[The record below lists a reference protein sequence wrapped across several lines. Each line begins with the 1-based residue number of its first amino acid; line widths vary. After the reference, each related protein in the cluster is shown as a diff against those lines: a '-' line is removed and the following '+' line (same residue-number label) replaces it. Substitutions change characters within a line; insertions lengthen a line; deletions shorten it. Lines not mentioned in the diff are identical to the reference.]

1 MKTKCMKYVI
11 LIETVFTVRG
21 EINKQKRGNELRCDF
36 SFHQP
41 RRSILI
47 SAMLSGLVTL
57 YVIPT
62 LFLIL
67 KYFSLDTM
75 KDMLNQKI
83 VLSIMTI
90 LMWILLLYVAHLNKD
105 IVNKFKPIIRIYIR
119 MFLVAHVVTLLF
131 IFTQNNMNLVNTLNW
146 IYNYNAQFIFS
157 LIVIYAIYVLVYNVL
172 GKVFL
177 STILASIL
185 LIILAIVNHFKIVFR
200 GDPLYPSDF
209 TQIGHMQSVIP
220 MVMDYFS
227 WGYILLVIVSVV
239 VCILAGMYVRKYI
252 QNVKVHAGV
261 RVLFIIGSVF
271 ILYVYGNFTN
281 TFINKWFQKSGIEF
295 VLWDQNE
302 NYASNGFVLGFISNL
317 DTTVIEKPKD
327 YSKENM
333 LQIANDIKKQ
343 YSSNI
348 GAQKQKEKPNII
360 FVMSE
365 SFWDPT
371 KLTNLSFSEDPLPN
385 LHHYIENFPGG
396 QTISPTFGGNTA
408 NVEFEVL
415 TSYSMSLL
423 KPGSIPYQQ
432 VVTNKKEIPS
442 ISRALK
448 KEGYYTS
455 AIHSF
460 GRSFF
465 KRDDVYKVLGF
476 DKFNA
481 QDTMENVEVDGDYIS
496 DLSMSKEIIAE
507 LEKQKKPTFV
517 HAVTMQNHFPFTEGR
532 FGENQI
538 EISGLE
544 NEESKA
550 ELETYTEGL
559 RRSDEA
565 LQYLIEELD
574 NLDRPT
580 LLVFFGDHLPSLG
593 TNKSLYKETGYIT
606 NEKTPS
612 ERLAMAQ
619 TPLLMYAN
627 FDMPNDNLGLVSPI
641 YFSNLVF
648 DYAGLNKVPFYQFL
662 SKLYE
667 EIPVLR
673 DELKIGKD
681 GEAIKSL
688 TEKQKEM
695 LKQYELIQY
704 DLLAGKQYSKD
715 ILFK

>member
-1 MKTKCMKYVI
+1 MKYGST
-11 LIETVFTVRG
+11 LFHLP
-21 EINKQKRGNELRCDF
+21 KRN
-36 SFHQP
+36 
-41 RRSILI
+41 ILI
-47 SAMLSGLVTL
+47 SSIISSMVTL
-57 YVIPT
+57 LVIT
-62 LFLIL
+62 MLFMIL
-67 KYFSLDTM
+67 KVFNLDMM
-75 KDMLNQKI
+75 KDHLNQKL
-83 VLSIMTI
+83 VLSVMMIFVWGITFYITHFNKKEMSI
-90 LMWILLLYVAHLNKD
+90 LRASLRVHFILFLLAHTVALFY
-105 IVNKFKPIIRIYIR
+105 IVMQVN
-119 MFLVAHVVTLLF
+119 MSF
-131 IFTQNNMNLVNTLNW
+131 IEAMNW
-146 IYNYNAQFIFS
+146 IYFYNMQFILSFV
-157 LIVIYAIYVLVYNVL
+157 VIYAIYILVYNL
-172 GKVFL
+172 IGKVFL
-177 STILASIL
+177 SMVLTSCTLVILC
-185 LIILAIVNHFKIVFR
+185 IVNYLKLIFR

-209 TQIGHMQSVIP
+209 TQITHMQSVIP

-227 WGYILLVIVSVV
+227 WSYIFVIILSIVA
-239 VCILAGMYVRKYI
+239 CIVAGIYMRRYI
-252 QNVKVHAGV
+252 QNVKIHLGIRALLVVGSIF
-261 RVLFIIGSVF
+261 VL
-271 ILYVYGNFTN
+271 YAYGNFAN
-281 TFINKWFQKSGIEF
+281 TFMNKVFQKSGVDF
-295 VLWDQNE
+295 VLWNQNE

-317 DTTVIEKPKD
+317 DTTVMEKPKN

-343 YSSNI
+343 YSGNI
-348 GAQKQKEKPNII
+348 GSQKKKEKPNII

-371 KLTNLSFSEDPLPN
+371 KVTNLSFSEDPVPN

-408 NVEFEVL
+408 NVEFEAL

-432 VVTNKKEIPS
+432 VITNKKEIPS
-442 ISRALK
+442 IPTALK

-460 GRSFF
+460 GRTFF

-481 QDTMENVEVDGDYIS
+481 EDTMENVDIDGDYIS
-496 DLSMSKEIIAE
+496 DLAMSKEIIAE
-507 LEKQKKPTFV
+507 LEKQKQPTFI

-532 FGENQI
+532 FGENLI
-538 EISGLE
+538 EISVLE
-544 NEESKA
+544 NEDSKG

-565 LQYLIEELD
+565 LQYLIEQLD
-574 NLDRPT
+574 NFDRPT

-593 TNKSLYKETGYIT
+593 TNKSFYKENGYIT
-606 NEKTPS
+606 NEKTPN

-641 YFSNLVF
+641 HFSNLIF
-648 DYAGLNKVPFYQFL
+648 DYAGLNKSLFYQFL
-662 SKLYE
+662 SEFYK

-673 DELKIGKD
+673 DELKVDKN
-681 GEAIKSL
+681 GEVINDL
-688 TEKQKEM
+688 TKKQKEM
-695 LKQYELIQY
+695 LEQYKMLQY
-704 DLLAGKQYSKD
+704 DLLVGNQYSKD

>member
-1 MKTKCMKYVI
+1 MKYGST
-11 LIETVFTVRG
+11 LFHLP
-21 EINKQKRGNELRCDF
+21 KRN
-36 SFHQP
+36 
-41 RRSILI
+41 ILI
-47 SAMLSGLVTL
+47 SSIISSMVTL
-57 YVIPT
+57 LVIT
-62 LFLIL
+62 ILFMIL
-67 KYFSLDTM
+67 KVFNLDMM
-75 KDMLNQKI
+75 KDHLNQKL
-83 VLSIMTI
+83 VLSVMMIFVWGITFYITHFNKKEMSI
-90 LMWILLLYVAHLNKD
+90 LRASLREHFILFLLAHTVALFY
-105 IVNKFKPIIRIYIR
+105 IVMQVN
-119 MFLVAHVVTLLF
+119 MSF
-131 IFTQNNMNLVNTLNW
+131 IEAMNW
-146 IYNYNAQFIFS
+146 IYFYNMQFILSFV
-157 LIVIYAIYVLVYNVL
+157 VIYAIYILVYNL
-172 GKVFL
+172 IGKVFL
-177 STILASIL
+177 SMVLTSCTLVILC
-185 LIILAIVNHFKIVFR
+185 IVNYLKLIFR

-209 TQIGHMQSVIP
+209 TQITHMQSVIP

-227 WGYILLVIVSVV
+227 WSYIFVIILSIVA
-239 VCILAGMYVRKYI
+239 CIVAGIYMRRYI
-252 QNVKVHAGV
+252 QNVKIHLGIRALLVVGSIF
-261 RVLFIIGSVF
+261 VL
-271 ILYVYGNFTN
+271 YAYGNFAN
-281 TFINKWFQKSGIEF
+281 TFMNKVFQKSGVDF
-295 VLWDQNE
+295 VLWNQNE

-317 DTTVIEKPKD
+317 DTTVMEKPKN

-343 YSSNI
+343 YSGNI
-348 GAQKQKEKPNII
+348 GSQKKKEKPNII

-371 KLTNLSFSEDPLPN
+371 KVTNLSFSEDPVPN

-408 NVEFEVL
+408 NVEFEAL

-432 VVTNKKEIPS
+432 VITNKKEIPS
-442 ISRALK
+442 IPTALK

-460 GRSFF
+460 GRTFF

-481 QDTMENVEVDGDYIS
+481 EDTMENVDIDGDYIS
-496 DLSMSKEIIAE
+496 DLAMSKEIIAE
-507 LEKQKKPTFV
+507 LEEQKQPTFI

-532 FGENQI
+532 FGENLI

-544 NEESKA
+544 NEESKG

-565 LQYLIEELD
+565 LQYLIEQLD
-574 NLDRPT
+574 NFDRPT

-593 TNKSLYKETGYIT
+593 TNKSFYKENEYIT
-606 NEKTPS
+606 NEKTS
-612 ERLAMAQ
+612 NERLAMAQ

-641 YFSNLVF
+641 HFSNLIF
-648 DYAGLNKVPFYQFL
+648 DYAGLNKSLFYQFL
-662 SKLYE
+662 SELYK

-673 DELKIGKD
+673 DELKVDKN
-681 GEAIKSL
+681 GEVINDL
-688 TEKQKEM
+688 TKKQKEM
-695 LKQYELIQY
+695 LEQYKMLQY
-704 DLLAGKQYSKD
+704 DLLVGNQYSKD

>member
-1 MKTKCMKYVI
+1 MKYGST
-11 LIETVFTVRG
+11 LFHLP
-21 EINKQKRGNELRCDF
+21 KRN
-36 SFHQP
+36 
-41 RRSILI
+41 ILI
-47 SAMLSGLVTL
+47 SSIISSMVTL
-57 YVIPT
+57 LVIT
-62 LFLIL
+62 MLFMIL
-67 KYFSLDTM
+67 KVFNLDMM
-75 KDMLNQKI
+75 KDLLNQKL
-83 VLSIMTI
+83 VLSIMMIFIWGITFYITHFNKKEMSI
-90 LMWILLLYVAHLNKD
+90 LRASLRVHFILLLLAHTVALFY
-105 IVNKFKPIIRIYIR
+105 IVMQVN
-119 MFLVAHVVTLLF
+119 MSF
-131 IFTQNNMNLVNTLNW
+131 IEAMNW
-146 IYNYNAQFIFS
+146 IYFYNMQFILSFV
-157 LIVIYAIYVLVYNVL
+157 VIYAIYILVYNL
-172 GKVFL
+172 IGKVFL
-177 STILASIL
+177 SIVLTSCTLVILC
-185 LIILAIVNHFKIVFR
+185 IVNYLKLIFR

-209 TQIGHMQSVIP
+209 TQITHMQSVIP

-227 WGYILLVIVSVV
+227 WSYIFVIIVSIVA
-239 VCILAGMYVRKYI
+239 CIVAGIYMRRYI
-252 QNVKVHAGV
+252 QNVKIHLGIRALLVVGSIF
-261 RVLFIIGSVF
+261 VL
-271 ILYVYGNFTN
+271 YAYGNFAN
-281 TFINKWFQKSGIEF
+281 TFMNKVFQKSGVDF
-295 VLWDQNE
+295 VLWNQNE

-317 DTTVIEKPKD
+317 DTTVMEKPKN

-343 YSSNI
+343 YSGNI
-348 GAQKQKEKPNII
+348 GNQKKKEKPNII

-371 KLTNLSFSEDPLPN
+371 KVTNLSFSEDPVPN

-408 NVEFEVL
+408 NVEFEAL

-432 VVTNKKEIPS
+432 VITNKKEVPS
-442 ISRALK
+442 IPTALK

-460 GRSFF
+460 GRTFF

-481 QDTMENVEVDGDYIS
+481 EDTMENVDIDGDYIS
-496 DLSMSKEIIAE
+496 DLAMSKEIIAE
-507 LEKQKKPTFV
+507 LEEQKQPTFI

-532 FGENQI
+532 FGENLI

-544 NEESKA
+544 NEESKG

-565 LQYLIEELD
+565 LQYLIEQLD

-593 TNKSLYKETGYIT
+593 TNKSFYKENGYIT

-641 YFSNLVF
+641 HFSNLIF
-648 DYAGLNKVPFYQFL
+648 DYAGLNKSLFYQFL
-662 SKLYE
+662 SELYK

-673 DELKIGKD
+673 DELKVDKN
-681 GEAIKSL
+681 GEVINDL
-688 TEKQKEM
+688 TKKQKEM
-695 LKQYELIQY
+695 LEQYKMLQY
-704 DLLAGKQYSKD
+704 DLLVGNQYSTD

>member
-1 MKTKCMKYVI
+1 MKYGST
-11 LIETVFTVRG
+11 LFHLP
-21 EINKQKRGNELRCDF
+21 KRN
-36 SFHQP
+36 
-41 RRSILI
+41 ILI
-47 SAMLSGLVTL
+47 SSIISSMVTL
-57 YVIPT
+57 LVIT
-62 LFLIL
+62 MLFMIL
-67 KYFSLDTM
+67 KVFNLDMM
-75 KDMLNQKI
+75 KDHLNQKL
-83 VLSIMTI
+83 VLSVMMIFIWGITFYITHFNKKEMSI
-90 LMWILLLYVAHLNKD
+90 LRASLRVHFILLLLAHTVALFY
-105 IVNKFKPIIRIYIR
+105 IVMQVN
-119 MFLVAHVVTLLF
+119 MSF
-131 IFTQNNMNLVNTLNW
+131 IEAMNW
-146 IYNYNAQFIFS
+146 IYFYNMQFILSFV
-157 LIVIYAIYVLVYNVL
+157 VIYAIYILVYNL
-172 GKVFL
+172 IGKVFL
-177 STILASIL
+177 SMVLTSCTLVILC
-185 LIILAIVNHFKIVFR
+185 IVNYLKLIFR

-209 TQIGHMQSVIP
+209 TQITHMQSVIP

-227 WGYILLVIVSVV
+227 WSYIFIIIVSIVA
-239 VCILAGMYVRKYI
+239 CIVAGIYMRRYI
-252 QNVKVHAGV
+252 QNVKIHLGIRALLVVGSIF
-261 RVLFIIGSVF
+261 VL
-271 ILYVYGNFTN
+271 YAYGNFAN
-281 TFINKWFQKSGIEF
+281 TFMNKVFQKSGVDF
-295 VLWDQNE
+295 VLWNQNE

-317 DTTVIEKPKD
+317 DTTVMEKPKN

-343 YSSNI
+343 YSGNI
-348 GAQKQKEKPNII
+348 GSQKKKEKPNII

-371 KLTNLSFSEDPLPN
+371 KVTNLSFSEDPVPN

-408 NVEFEVL
+408 NVEFEAL

-432 VVTNKKEIPS
+432 VITNKKEIPS
-442 ISRALK
+442 IPTALK

-460 GRSFF
+460 GRTFF

-481 QDTMENVEVDGDYIS
+481 EDTMENVDIDGDYIS
-496 DLSMSKEIIAE
+496 DLAMSKEIIAE
-507 LEKQKKPTFV
+507 LEEQKQPTFI

-532 FGENQI
+532 FGENLI

-544 NEESKA
+544 NEESKG

-565 LQYLIEELD
+565 LQYLIEQLD

-593 TNKSLYKETGYIT
+593 TNKSFYKENGYIT

-641 YFSNLVF
+641 HFSNLIF
-648 DYAGLNKVPFYQFL
+648 DYAGLNKSLFYQFL
-662 SKLYE
+662 SELYK

-673 DELKIGKD
+673 DELKVDKN
-681 GEAIKSL
+681 GEVINDL
-688 TEKQKEM
+688 TKKQKEM
-695 LKQYELIQY
+695 LEQYKMLQY
-704 DLLAGKQYSKD
+704 DLLVGNQYSKD

>member
-1 MKTKCMKYVI
+1 MKYGPTFFH
-11 LIETVFTVRG
+11 LP
-21 EINKQKRGNELRCDF
+21 KRN
-36 SFHQP
+36 
-41 RRSILI
+41 ILI
-47 SAMLSGLVTL
+47 SSIISSMVTL
-57 YVIPT
+57 LIITMLFMLLKVFNLDIMKEHLNQNLVLIIMMIFIWGITFYISHFNKKEVSILRASLRVHFT
-62 LFLIL
+62 LFLL
-67 KYFSLDTM
+67 AHTVALFY
-75 KDMLNQKI
+75 I
-83 VLSIMTI
+83 VMQ
-90 LMWILLLYVAHLNKD
+90 
-105 IVNKFKPIIRIYIR
+105 VN
-119 MFLVAHVVTLLF
+119 MSF
-131 IFTQNNMNLVNTLNW
+131 IGAMNW
-146 IYNYNAQFIFS
+146 IYFYNMQFILSFV
-157 LIVIYAIYVLVYNVL
+157 VIYAIYILVYNL
-172 GKVFL
+172 IGKVFL
-177 STILASIL
+177 SMILTSCTLVIL
-185 LIILAIVNHFKIVFR
+185 GIVNYLKLIFR

-209 TQIGHMQSVIP
+209 TQIMHMQSVIP

-227 WGYILLVIVSVV
+227 WSYIFVIILSIVA
-239 VCILAGMYVRKYI
+239 CIVAGIYMRRYI
-252 QNVKVHAGV
+252 QNVKIHLGIRALLVVGSIF
-261 RVLFIIGSVF
+261 VL
-271 ILYVYGNFTN
+271 YAYGNFAN
-281 TFINKWFQKSGIEF
+281 TFMNKVFQKSGVDF

-317 DTTVIEKPKD
+317 DTTVMEKPKN

-333 LQIANDIKKQ
+333 LQIANDIKQQ
-343 YSSNI
+343 YSGNI
-348 GAQKQKEKPNII
+348 GNQKKKEKPNII

-371 KLTNLSFSEDPLPN
+371 KVTNLSFSEDPVPN

-408 NVEFEVL
+408 NVEFEAL

-432 VVTNKKEIPS
+432 VVINKKEIPS
-442 ISRALK
+442 IPTALK

-465 KRDDVYKVLGF
+465 KRDDVYRVLGF

-481 QDTMENVEVDGDYIS
+481 ADTMENVDIAGDYIS
-496 DLSMSKEIIAE
+496 DLAMSKEIIAE
-507 LEKQKKPTFV
+507 LEKQKQPTFI

-532 FGENQI
+532 FGENLI

-544 NEESKA
+544 NEESKG

-565 LQYLIEELD
+565 LQYLIEQLD

-593 TNKSLYKETGYIT
+593 TNKSFYKENGYIT

-627 FDMPNDNLGLVSPI
+627 FDMPNDNLGVVSPI
-641 YFSNLVF
+641 YFSNLIF
-648 DYAGLNKVPFYQFL
+648 DYAGLNKSLFYQFL
-662 SKLYE
+662 SGFYK

-673 DELKIGKD
+673 DELKVDKN
-681 GEAIKSL
+681 GEVINDL
-688 TEKQKEM
+688 TKKQKEM
-695 LKQYELIQY
+695 LEQYKMLQY
-704 DLLAGKQYSKD
+704 DLLIGDQYSKD

>member
-1 MKTKCMKYVI
+1 M
-11 LIETVFTVRG
+11 
-21 EINKQKRGNELRCDF
+21 
-36 SFHQP
+36 
-41 RRSILI
+41 
-47 SAMLSGLVTL
+47 
-57 YVIPT
+57 
-62 LFLIL
+62 
-67 KYFSLDTM
+67 
-75 KDMLNQKI
+75 
-83 VLSIMTI
+83 
-90 LMWILLLYVAHLNKD
+90 
-105 IVNKFKPIIRIYIR
+105 
-119 MFLVAHVVTLLF
+119 VTLLVITMLF
-131 IFTQNNMNLVNTLNW
+131 MILKVFNLDIMKAQLNQNLVLIVMMIFIWGITFYISHFNKKEMSILRASLRVHFILFLLAHTVALFYIVMQANMSFIEAMNW
-146 IYNYNAQFIFS
+146 IYLYNMQFILSF
-157 LIVIYAIYVLVYNVL
+157 VAIYAIYILVYNL
-172 GKVFL
+172 IGKVFL
-177 STILASIL
+177 SMILTSCTLVIL
-185 LIILAIVNHFKIVFR
+185 GIVNYLKLIFR

-209 TQIGHMQSVIP
+209 TQIMHMQSVIP

-227 WGYILLVIVSVV
+227 WSYIFVIILSIVA
-239 VCILAGMYVRKYI
+239 CIVAGIYMRRYI
-252 QNVKVHAGV
+252 QNVKTHLGIRALLVVGSIF
-261 RVLFIIGSVF
+261 VL
-271 ILYVYGNFTN
+271 YAYGNFAN
-281 TFINKWFQKSGIEF
+281 TFMNKVFQKSGVDF

-317 DTTVIEKPKD
+317 DTTVMEKPKN

-343 YSSNI
+343 YSGNI
-348 GAQKQKEKPNII
+348 GSQKKKEQPNII

-371 KLTNLSFSEDPLPN
+371 KVTNLSFSEDPVPN

-408 NVEFEVL
+408 NVEFEAL

-432 VVTNKKEIPS
+432 VITNKKEIPS
-442 ISRALK
+442 IPTALK

-460 GRSFF
+460 GRTFF

-481 QDTMENVEVDGDYIS
+481 ADTMENVDIDGDYIS
-496 DLSMSKEIIAE
+496 DLAMSKEIIAE
-507 LEKQKKPTFV
+507 LEKQKQPTFI

-532 FGENQI
+532 FGENLI

-544 NEESKA
+544 NEESKG

-565 LQYLIEELD
+565 LQYLIEKLD

-593 TNKSLYKETGYIT
+593 TNKSFYKENGYIT

-627 FDMPNDNLGLVSPI
+627 FDMPNDNLGVVSPI
-641 YFSNLVF
+641 YFSNLIF
-648 DYAGLNKVPFYQFL
+648 DYAGLNKSLFYQFL
-662 SKLYE
+662 SEFYK

-673 DELKIGKD
+673 DELKVDKN
-681 GEAIKSL
+681 GEVINDL
-688 TEKQKEM
+688 TKKQKEM
-695 LKQYELIQY
+695 LEQYKMLQY
-704 DLLAGKQYSKD
+704 DLLVGNQYSKD

>member
-1 MKTKCMKYVI
+1 M
-11 LIETVFTVRG
+11 
-21 EINKQKRGNELRCDF
+21 
-36 SFHQP
+36 
-41 RRSILI
+41 
-47 SAMLSGLVTL
+47 VTL
-57 YVIPT
+57 LVIT
-62 LFLIL
+62 MLFMIL
-67 KYFSLDTM
+67 KVFNLDMM
-75 KDMLNQKI
+75 KDHLNQKF
-83 VLSIMTI
+83 VLSVMMIFIWGITFYITHFNKKEMSI
-90 LMWILLLYVAHLNKD
+90 LRASLRVHFILLLLAHTVALFY
-105 IVNKFKPIIRIYIR
+105 IVMQVN
-119 MFLVAHVVTLLF
+119 MSF
-131 IFTQNNMNLVNTLNW
+131 IEAMNW
-146 IYNYNAQFIFS
+146 IYFYNMQFILSFV
-157 LIVIYAIYVLVYNVL
+157 VIYAIYILVYNL
-172 GKVFL
+172 IGKVFL
-177 STILASIL
+177 SMVLTSCTLVILC
-185 LIILAIVNHFKIVFR
+185 IVNYLKLIFR

-209 TQIGHMQSVIP
+209 TQITHMQSVIP

-227 WGYILLVIVSVV
+227 WSYIFVIILSIVA
-239 VCILAGMYVRKYI
+239 CIVAGIYMRRYI
-252 QNVKVHAGV
+252 QNVKIHLGIRALLVVGSIF
-261 RVLFIIGSVF
+261 VL
-271 ILYVYGNFTN
+271 YAYGNFAN
-281 TFINKWFQKSGIEF
+281 TFMNKVFQKSGVDF
-295 VLWDQNE
+295 VLWNQNE

-317 DTTVIEKPKD
+317 DTTVMEKPKN

-343 YSSNI
+343 YSGNI
-348 GAQKQKEKPNII
+348 GSQKKKEKPNII

-371 KLTNLSFSEDPLPN
+371 KVTNLSFSEDPVPN

-408 NVEFEVL
+408 NVEFEAL

-432 VVTNKKEIPS
+432 VITNKKEIPS
-442 ISRALK
+442 IPTVLK

-460 GRSFF
+460 GRTFF

-481 QDTMENVEVDGDYIS
+481 EDTMENVDIDGDYIS
-496 DLSMSKEIIAE
+496 DLAMSKEIIAE
-507 LEKQKKPTFV
+507 LEEQKQPTFI

-532 FGENQI
+532 FGENLI

-544 NEESKA
+544 NEESNG

-565 LQYLIEELD
+565 LQYLIEQLD

-593 TNKSLYKETGYIT
+593 TNKSFYKENGYIT

-641 YFSNLVF
+641 HFSNLIF
-648 DYAGLNKVPFYQFL
+648 DYAGLNKSLFYQFL
-662 SKLYE
+662 SELYK

-673 DELKIGKD
+673 DELKVDKN
-681 GEAIKSL
+681 GEVINDL
-688 TEKQKEM
+688 TKKQKEM
-695 LKQYELIQY
+695 LEQYKMLQY
-704 DLLAGKQYSKD
+704 DLLVGNQYSKD

>member
-1 MKTKCMKYVI
+1 MKYGST
-11 LIETVFTVRG
+11 LFHLP
-21 EINKQKRGNELRCDF
+21 KRN
-36 SFHQP
+36 
-41 RRSILI
+41 ILI
-47 SAMLSGLVTL
+47 SSIISSMVTL
-57 YVIPT
+57 LVIT
-62 LFLIL
+62 MLFMIL
-67 KYFSLDTM
+67 KVFNLDMM
-75 KDMLNQKI
+75 KDHLNQKL
-83 VLSIMTI
+83 VLSIMMIFIWGITFYITHFNKKEMSI
-90 LMWILLLYVAHLNKD
+90 LRASLRVHFILLLLAHTVALFY
-105 IVNKFKPIIRIYIR
+105 IVMQVN
-119 MFLVAHVVTLLF
+119 MSF
-131 IFTQNNMNLVNTLNW
+131 IEAMNW
-146 IYNYNAQFIFS
+146 IYFYNMQFILSFV
-157 LIVIYAIYVLVYNVL
+157 VIYAIYILVYNL
-172 GKVFL
+172 IGKVFL
-177 STILASIL
+177 SIVLTSCTLVILC
-185 LIILAIVNHFKIVFR
+185 IVNYLKLIFR

-209 TQIGHMQSVIP
+209 TQITHMQSVIP

-227 WGYILLVIVSVV
+227 WSYIFVIIVSIVA
-239 VCILAGMYVRKYI
+239 CIVAGIYMRRYI
-252 QNVKVHAGV
+252 QNVKIHLGIRALLVVGSIF
-261 RVLFIIGSVF
+261 VL
-271 ILYVYGNFTN
+271 YAYGNFAN
-281 TFINKWFQKSGIEF
+281 TFMNKVFQKSGVDF
-295 VLWDQNE
+295 VLWNQNE

-317 DTTVIEKPKD
+317 DTTVMEKPKN

-343 YSSNI
+343 YSGNI
-348 GAQKQKEKPNII
+348 GNQKKKEKPNII

-371 KLTNLSFSEDPLPN
+371 KVTNLSFSEDPVPN

-408 NVEFEVL
+408 NVEFEAL

-432 VVTNKKEIPS
+432 VITNKKEVPS
-442 ISRALK
+442 IPTALK

-460 GRSFF
+460 GRTFF

-481 QDTMENVEVDGDYIS
+481 EDTMENVDIDGDYIS
-496 DLSMSKEIIAE
+496 DLAMSKEIIAE
-507 LEKQKKPTFV
+507 LEEQKQPTFI

-532 FGENQI
+532 FGENLI

-544 NEESKA
+544 NEESKG

-565 LQYLIEELD
+565 LQYLIEQLD

-593 TNKSLYKETGYIT
+593 TNKSFYKENGYIT

-641 YFSNLVF
+641 HFSNLIF
-648 DYAGLNKVPFYQFL
+648 DYAGLNKSLFYQFL
-662 SKLYE
+662 SELYK

-673 DELKIGKD
+673 DELKVDKN
-681 GEAIKSL
+681 GEVINDL
-688 TEKQKEM
+688 TKKQKEM
-695 LKQYELIQY
+695 LEQYKMLQY
-704 DLLAGKQYSKD
+704 DLLVGNQYSKD

>member
-1 MKTKCMKYVI
+1 MKYGSTLFDLPKRNI
-11 LIETVFTVRG
+11 LV
-21 EINKQKRGNELRCDF
+21 
-36 SFHQP
+36 S
-41 RRSILI
+41 SII
-47 SAMLSGLVTL
+47 SSMVTL
-57 YVIPT
+57 LVIT
-62 LFLIL
+62 MLFMIL
-67 KYFSLDTM
+67 KVFNLDIM
-75 KDMLNQKI
+75 K
-83 VLSIMTI
+83 
-90 LMWILLLYVAHLNKD
+90 AHLN
-105 IVNKFKPIIRIYIR
+105 
-119 MFLVAHVVTLLF
+119 
-131 IFTQNNMNLVNTLNW
+131 QNLVLIVMMIFIWGITFYISHFNKKEMSILRESLRVHFILFLLAHTVALFYIFMQVNMSFIEAMNW
-146 IYNYNAQFIFS
+146 IYFYNMQFILS
-157 LIVIYAIYVLVYNVL
+157 VVAIYAIYILVYNL
-172 GKVFL
+172 IGKVFL
-177 STILASIL
+177 SMILTSCTLVIL
-185 LIILAIVNHFKIVFR
+185 GIVNYLKLIFR

-209 TQIGHMQSVIP
+209 TQIMHMQSVIP

-227 WGYILLVIVSVV
+227 WSYIFVIILSIVA
-239 VCILAGMYVRKYI
+239 CIVAGIYMRRYI
-252 QNVKVHAGV
+252 QNVKIHLGIRALLVVGSIF
-261 RVLFIIGSVF
+261 VL
-271 ILYVYGNFTN
+271 YAYGNFAN
-281 TFINKWFQKSGIEF
+281 TFMNKVFQKSGVDF

-317 DTTVIEKPKD
+317 DTTVMEKPNN

-333 LQIANDIKKQ
+333 LQIANDIKQQ
-343 YSSNI
+343 YSGNI
-348 GAQKQKEKPNII
+348 GNQKKKEKPNII

-371 KLTNLSFSEDPLPN
+371 KVTNLSFSEDPVPN

-408 NVEFEVL
+408 NVEFEAL

-432 VVTNKKEIPS
+432 VITNKKEIPS
-442 ISRALK
+442 IPTALK

-465 KRDDVYKVLGF
+465 KRDDVYRVLGF

-481 QDTMENVEVDGDYIS
+481 EDTMENVDIDGDYIS
-496 DLSMSKEIIAE
+496 DLAMSKEIIAE
-507 LEKQKKPTFV
+507 LEKQKQPTFI

-532 FGENQI
+532 FGENLI

-544 NEESKA
+544 NEESKG

-565 LQYLIEELD
+565 LQYLIEQLD

-593 TNKSLYKETGYIT
+593 TNKSFYKENGYIT
-606 NEKTPS
+606 NEKTPN

-627 FDMPNDNLGLVSPI
+627 FDMPNDNLGVVSPI
-641 YFSNLVF
+641 YFSNLIF
-648 DYAGLNKVPFYQFL
+648 DYAGLNKSLFYQFL
-662 SKLYE
+662 SEFYK

-673 DELKIGKD
+673 DELKVDKN
-681 GEAIKSL
+681 GEVINDL
-688 TEKQKEM
+688 TKKQKEM
-695 LKQYELIQY
+695 LEQYKMLQY
-704 DLLAGKQYSKD
+704 DLLVGNQYSKD

>member
-1 MKTKCMKYVI
+1 MKYGST
-11 LIETVFTVRG
+11 LFHLP
-21 EINKQKRGNELRCDF
+21 KRN
-36 SFHQP
+36 
-41 RRSILI
+41 ILI
-47 SAMLSGLVTL
+47 SSIISSMVTL
-57 YVIPT
+57 LVIT
-62 LFLIL
+62 MLFMIL
-67 KYFSLDTM
+67 KVFNLDMM
-75 KDMLNQKI
+75 KDHLNQKL
-83 VLSIMTI
+83 VLSVMMIFIWGITFYITQFNKKEMSI
-90 LMWILLLYVAHLNKD
+90 LRASLRVHFILFLLAHTVALFY
-105 IVNKFKPIIRIYIR
+105 IVMQVN
-119 MFLVAHVVTLLF
+119 MSF
-131 IFTQNNMNLVNTLNW
+131 IEAMNW
-146 IYNYNAQFIFS
+146 IYFYNMQFILSFV
-157 LIVIYAIYVLVYNVL
+157 VIYAIYILVYNL
-172 GKVFL
+172 IGKVFL
-177 STILASIL
+177 SIVLTSCTLVILC
-185 LIILAIVNHFKIVFR
+185 IVNYLKLIFR

-209 TQIGHMQSVIP
+209 TQITHMQSVIP

-227 WGYILLVIVSVV
+227 WSYIFVIILSIVA
-239 VCILAGMYVRKYI
+239 CIVAGIYMRRYI
-252 QNVKVHAGV
+252 QNVKIHLGIRALLVVGSIF
-261 RVLFIIGSVF
+261 VL
-271 ILYVYGNFTN
+271 YAYGNFAN
-281 TFINKWFQKSGIEF
+281 TFMNKVFQKSGVDF
-295 VLWDQNE
+295 VLWNQNE

-317 DTTVIEKPKD
+317 DTTVMEKPKN

-333 LQIANDIKKQ
+333 LQIANDINKQ
-343 YSSNI
+343 YSGNI
-348 GAQKQKEKPNII
+348 GSQKKKEKPNII

-371 KLTNLSFSEDPLPN
+371 KVTNLSFSEDPVPN

-408 NVEFEVL
+408 NVEFEAL

-432 VVTNKKEIPS
+432 VITNKKEIPS
-442 ISRALK
+442 IPTALK

-460 GRSFF
+460 GRTFF

-481 QDTMENVEVDGDYIS
+481 EDTMENVDIDGDYIS
-496 DLSMSKEIIAE
+496 DLAMSKEIIAE
-507 LEKQKKPTFV
+507 LEKQKQPTFI

-532 FGENQI
+532 FGENLI

-544 NEESKA
+544 NEESKG

-565 LQYLIEELD
+565 LQYLIEQLD
-574 NLDRPT
+574 NFDRPT

-593 TNKSLYKETGYIT
+593 TNKSFYKENGYIT
-606 NEKTPS
+606 NEKTPN

-641 YFSNLVF
+641 HFSNLIF
-648 DYAGLNKVPFYQFL
+648 DYAGLNKSLFYQFL
-662 SKLYE
+662 SELYK

-673 DELKIGKD
+673 DELKVDKN
-681 GEAIKSL
+681 GEVINDL
-688 TEKQKEM
+688 TKKQKEM
-695 LKQYELIQY
+695 LEQYKMLQY
-704 DLLAGKQYSKD
+704 DLLVGNQYSKD

>member
-1 MKTKCMKYVI
+1 MKYGST
-11 LIETVFTVRG
+11 LFDLP
-21 EINKQKRGNELRCDF
+21 KRN
-36 SFHQP
+36 
-41 RRSILI
+41 ILI
-47 SAMLSGLVTL
+47 SSIISSMVTL
-57 YVIPT
+57 LVIT
-62 LFLIL
+62 MLFMIL
-67 KYFSLDTM
+67 KVFNLDIM
-75 KDMLNQKI
+75 K
-83 VLSIMTI
+83 
-90 LMWILLLYVAHLNKD
+90 AHLN
-105 IVNKFKPIIRIYIR
+105 
-119 MFLVAHVVTLLF
+119 
-131 IFTQNNMNLVNTLNW
+131 QNLVLIVMMIFIWGITFYISHFNKKEMSILRESLRVHFILFLLAHTVALFYIFMQVNMSFIEAMNW
-146 IYNYNAQFIFS
+146 IYFYNMQFILS
-157 LIVIYAIYVLVYNVL
+157 VVAIYAIYILVYNL
-172 GKVFL
+172 IGKVFL
-177 STILASIL
+177 SMILTSCTLVIL
-185 LIILAIVNHFKIVFR
+185 GIVNYLKLIFR

-209 TQIGHMQSVIP
+209 TQIMHMQSVIP

-227 WGYILLVIVSVV
+227 WSYIFVIILSIVA
-239 VCILAGMYVRKYI
+239 CIVAGIYMRRYI
-252 QNVKVHAGV
+252 QNVKIHLGIRALL
-261 RVLFIIGSVF
+261 VLGSIFV
-271 ILYVYGNFTN
+271 LYAYGNFAN
-281 TFINKWFQKSGIEF
+281 TFMNKVFQKSGVDF

-317 DTTVIEKPKD
+317 DTTVMEKPNN

-333 LQIANDIKKQ
+333 LQIANDIKQQ
-343 YSSNI
+343 YSGNI
-348 GAQKQKEKPNII
+348 GNQKKKEKPNII

-371 KLTNLSFSEDPLPN
+371 KVTNLSFSEDPVPN

-408 NVEFEVL
+408 NVEFEAL

-432 VVTNKKEIPS
+432 VVINKKEIPS
-442 ISRALK
+442 IPTALK

-465 KRDDVYKVLGF
+465 KRDDVYRVLGF

-481 QDTMENVEVDGDYIS
+481 EDTMENVDIDGDYIS
-496 DLSMSKEIIAE
+496 DLAMSKEIIAE
-507 LEKQKKPTFV
+507 LEKQKQPTFI

-532 FGENQI
+532 FGENLI

-544 NEESKA
+544 NEESKG

-565 LQYLIEELD
+565 LQYLIEQLD

-593 TNKSLYKETGYIT
+593 TNKSFYKENGYIT
-606 NEKTPS
+606 NEKTPN

-627 FDMPNDNLGLVSPI
+627 FDMPNDNLGVVSPI
-641 YFSNLVF
+641 YFSNLIF
-648 DYAGLNKVPFYQFL
+648 DYAGLNKSLFYQFL
-662 SKLYE
+662 SEFYK

-673 DELKIGKD
+673 DELKVDKN
-681 GEAIKSL
+681 GEVINDL
-688 TEKQKEM
+688 TKKQKEM
-695 LKQYELIQY
+695 LEQYKMLQY
-704 DLLAGKQYSKD
+704 DLLVGNQYSKD

>member
-1 MKTKCMKYVI
+1 MKYGST
-11 LIETVFTVRG
+11 LYH
-21 EINKQKRGNELRCDF
+21 L
-36 SFHQP
+36 P
-41 RRSILI
+41 RRNILI
-47 SAMLSGLVTL
+47 STMLSGMVTLLVTT
-57 YVIPT
+57 V
-62 LFLIL
+62 LFMILKFFNLDMIKDIFNHKLIL
-67 KYFSLDTM
+67 RSM
-75 KDMLNQKI
+75 M
-83 VLSIMTI
+83 I
-90 LMWILLLYVAHLNKD
+90 LIWGALLYFVYSNKKETF
-105 IVNKFKPIIRIYIR
+105 ILKSSLRVYLILFFI
-119 MFLVAHVVTLLF
+119 AHVVTLFYIVL
-131 IFTQNNMNLVNTLNW
+131 QVNMNFVEAINW
-146 IYNYNAQFIFS
+146 IYYYNMQFIFS
-157 LIVIYAIYVLVYNVL
+157 LLVIYAIYVFVYSVL
-172 GKVFL
+172 GKFFL
-177 STILASIL
+177 SVILTSCTLVIL
-185 LIILAIVNHFKIVFR
+185 GIVNHLKLIFR

-239 VCILAGMYVRKYI
+239 ACILVGMYVRKYI

-271 ILYVYGNFTN
+271 VLYAYGNFTN
-281 TFINKWFQKSGIEF
+281 TFMNKWFQKSGIEF
-295 VLWDQNE
+295 VLWNQNE

-333 LQIANDIKKQ
+333 LQIAKDIKKQ
-343 YSSNI
+343 YGSNI

-385 LHHYIENFPGG
+385 LHHYIESFPGG

-408 NVEFEVL
+408 NVEFEAL

-432 VVTNKKEIPS
+432 VVTNKVEIPS
-442 ISRALK
+442 ITRTLK

-481 QDTMENVEVDGDYIS
+481 QDTMENVEIDGDYIS

-565 LQYLIEELD
+565 LQYLIEQLD

-627 FDMPNDNLGLVSPI
+627 FDIPNDNLGLVSPI
-641 YFSNLVF
+641 YFSNLVL
-648 DYAGLNKVPFYQFL
+648 DYAGLNKVPFYEFL

-688 TEKQKEM
+688 TAKQKEM

-704 DLLAGKQYSKD
+704 DLLIGKQYSKD

>member
-1 MKTKCMKYVI
+1 M
-11 LIETVFTVRG
+11 
-21 EINKQKRGNELRCDF
+21 
-36 SFHQP
+36 
-41 RRSILI
+41 
-47 SAMLSGLVTL
+47 VTL
-57 YVIPT
+57 LVIT
-62 LFLIL
+62 MLFMIL
-67 KYFSLDTM
+67 KVFNLDIM
-75 KDMLNQKI
+75 K
-83 VLSIMTI
+83 
-90 LMWILLLYVAHLNKD
+90 AHLN
-105 IVNKFKPIIRIYIR
+105 
-119 MFLVAHVVTLLF
+119 
-131 IFTQNNMNLVNTLNW
+131 QNLVLIVMMIFIWGITFYISHFNKKEMSILRASLRVHFILFLLAHTVALFYIFMQVNMSFIEAMNW
-146 IYNYNAQFIFS
+146 IYFYNMQFILS
-157 LIVIYAIYVLVYNVL
+157 VVAIYAIYILVYNL
-172 GKVFL
+172 IGKVFL
-177 STILASIL
+177 SMILTSCTLVIL
-185 LIILAIVNHFKIVFR
+185 GIVNYLKLIFR

-209 TQIGHMQSVIP
+209 TQIMHMQSVIP

-227 WGYILLVIVSVV
+227 WSYIFVIILSIVA
-239 VCILAGMYVRKYI
+239 CIVAGIYMRRYI
-252 QNVKVHAGV
+252 QNVKIHLGIRALLVVGSIF
-261 RVLFIIGSVF
+261 VL
-271 ILYVYGNFTN
+271 YAYGNFAN
-281 TFINKWFQKSGIEF
+281 TFMDKVFQKSGVDF

-317 DTTVIEKPKD
+317 DTTVMEKPNN

-343 YSSNI
+343 YSGNI
-348 GAQKQKEKPNII
+348 ESQKKKEKPNII

-371 KLTNLSFSEDPLPN
+371 KVTNLSFSEDPVPN

-408 NVEFEVL
+408 NVEFEAL

-432 VVTNKKEIPS
+432 VITNKKEIPS
-442 ISRALK
+442 IPTALK

-465 KRDDVYKVLGF
+465 KRDDVYRVLGF

-481 QDTMENVEVDGDYIS
+481 EDTMENVDIDGDYIS
-496 DLSMSKEIIAE
+496 DLAMSKEIIAE
-507 LEKQKKPTFV
+507 LEKQKQPTFI

-532 FGENQI
+532 FGENLI
-538 EISGLE
+538 EISGLD
-544 NEESKA
+544 NEESKG

-565 LQYLIEELD
+565 LQYLIEQLD

-593 TNKSLYKETGYIT
+593 TNKSFYKENGYIT
-606 NEKTPS
+606 NEKTPN

-641 YFSNLVF
+641 YFSNLIF
-648 DYAGLNKVPFYQFL
+648 DYAGLNKSLFYQFL
-662 SKLYE
+662 SGFYK

-673 DELKIGKD
+673 DELKVDKN
-681 GEAIKSL
+681 GEVINDL
-688 TEKQKEM
+688 TKKQKEM
-695 LKQYELIQY
+695 LEQYKMLQY
-704 DLLAGKQYSKD
+704 DLLVGNQYSKD

>member
-1 MKTKCMKYVI
+1 MKYGST
-11 LIETVFTVRG
+11 LFDLP
-21 EINKQKRGNELRCDF
+21 KRN
-36 SFHQP
+36 
-41 RRSILI
+41 ILI
-47 SAMLSGLVTL
+47 SSIISSMVTL
-57 YVIPT
+57 LVIT
-62 LFLIL
+62 MLFMIL
-67 KYFSLDTM
+67 KVFNLDIM
-75 KDMLNQKI
+75 K
-83 VLSIMTI
+83 
-90 LMWILLLYVAHLNKD
+90 AHLN
-105 IVNKFKPIIRIYIR
+105 
-119 MFLVAHVVTLLF
+119 
-131 IFTQNNMNLVNTLNW
+131 QNLVLIVMMIFIWGITFYISHFNKKEMSILRASLRVHFILFLLAHTVALFYIVMQVNMSFIEAMNW
-146 IYNYNAQFIFS
+146 IYFYNMQFILS
-157 LIVIYAIYVLVYNVL
+157 VVAIYAIYILVYNL
-172 GKVFL
+172 IGKVFL
-177 STILASIL
+177 SMILTSCTLVIL
-185 LIILAIVNHFKIVFR
+185 GIVNYLKLIFR

-209 TQIGHMQSVIP
+209 TQIMHMQSVIP

-227 WGYILLVIVSVV
+227 WSYIFVIILSIVA
-239 VCILAGMYVRKYI
+239 CIVAGIYMRRYI
-252 QNVKVHAGV
+252 QNVKIHLGIRALLVVGSIF
-261 RVLFIIGSVF
+261 VL
-271 ILYVYGNFTN
+271 YAYGNFAN
-281 TFINKWFQKSGIEF
+281 TFMNKVFQKSGVDF

-317 DTTVIEKPKD
+317 DTTVMEKPNN

-333 LQIANDIKKQ
+333 LQIANDIKQQ
-343 YSSNI
+343 YSGNI
-348 GAQKQKEKPNII
+348 GNQKKKEKPNII

-371 KLTNLSFSEDPLPN
+371 KVTNLSFSEDPVPH

-408 NVEFEVL
+408 NVEFEAL

-432 VVTNKKEIPS
+432 VVINKKEIPS
-442 ISRALK
+442 IPTALK

-465 KRDDVYKVLGF
+465 KRDDVYRVLGF

-481 QDTMENVEVDGDYIS
+481 EDTMENVDIDGDYIS
-496 DLSMSKEIIAE
+496 DLAMSKEIIAE
-507 LEKQKKPTFV
+507 LEKQKQPTFI

-532 FGENQI
+532 FGENLI

-544 NEESKA
+544 NEESKG

-565 LQYLIEELD
+565 LQYLIEQLD

-593 TNKSLYKETGYIT
+593 TNKSFYKENGYIT
-606 NEKTPS
+606 NEKTPN

-627 FDMPNDNLGLVSPI
+627 FDMPNDNLGVVSPI
-641 YFSNLVF
+641 YFSNLIF
-648 DYAGLNKVPFYQFL
+648 DYAGLNKSLFYQFL
-662 SKLYE
+662 SEFYK

-673 DELKIGKD
+673 DELKVDKN
-681 GEAIKSL
+681 GEVINDL
-688 TEKQKEM
+688 TKKQKEM
-695 LKQYELIQY
+695 LEQYKMLQY
-704 DLLAGKQYSKD
+704 DLLVGNQYSKD

>member
-1 MKTKCMKYVI
+1 MRDNY
-11 LIETVFTVRG
+11 
-21 EINKQKRGNELRCDF
+21 

-47 SAMLSGLVTL
+47 SALLSGLVTL
-57 YVIPT
+57 YVVPT

-67 KYFSLDTM
+67 KYFSLDAM

-83 VLSIMTI
+83 VLSIMII
-90 LMWILLLYVAHLNKD
+90 LMWGVLLYVAYLNKG

-119 MFLVAHVVTLLF
+119 TFLVAHAVTLLF
-131 IFTQNNMNLVNTLNW
+131 IFMQNNMDLVNTMNW
-146 IYNYNAQFIFS
+146 IYSYNAQFIFS
-157 LIVIYAIYVLVYNVL
+157 LIVIYAVYVLVYNVL

-177 STILASIL
+177 STILTSSV

-200 GDPLYPSDF
+200 GEPLYPSDF

-220 MVMDYFS
+220 MVMEYFS
-227 WGYILLVIVSVV
+227 WSYIFVVIVSIVA
-239 VCILAGMYVRKYI
+239 CIIAGIYIRKYI
-252 QNVKVHAGV
+252 QSVKIHPGV
-261 RVLFIIGSVF
+261 RAFLVVGSVF
-271 ILYVYGNFTN
+271 VLYAYGNFTN
-281 TFINKWFQKSGIEF
+281 TFMNKWFQKSGIEF
-295 VLWDQNE
+295 VLWNQNE
-302 NYASNGFVLGFISNL
+302 NYALNGFVLGFISNL

-343 YSSNI
+343 YGSNI
-348 GAQKQKEKPNII
+348 GAQKQEEKPNII

-408 NVEFEVL
+408 NVEFEAL

-432 VVTNKKEIPS
+432 VVTNKIEIPS
-442 ISRALK
+442 IPRTLK

-476 DKFNA
+476 DNFNA

-496 DLSMSKEIIAE
+496 DLSISKEIIAE

-538 EISGLE
+538 GISGLE
-544 NEESKA
+544 NEESRA

-565 LQYLIEELD
+565 LQYLIEQLD
-574 NLDRPT
+574 SLDRPT

-627 FDMPNDNLGLVSPI
+627 FDIPNDNLGLVSPI
-641 YFSNLVF
+641 YFSNLVL

-667 EIPVLR
+667 EVPVLR
-673 DELKIGKD
+673 DELMTGKD
-681 GEAIKSL
+681 GEVIKNL
-688 TEKQKEM
+688 TAKQKEM
-695 LKQYELIQY
+695 LKQYEFIQY

>member
-1 MKTKCMKYVI
+1 MKYGSK
-11 LIETVFTVRG
+11 LFHLP
-21 EINKQKRGNELRCDF
+21 KRN
-36 SFHQP
+36 
-41 RRSILI
+41 ILI
-47 SAMLSGLVTL
+47 SSIISSMVTL
-57 YVIPT
+57 LVIT
-62 LFLIL
+62 MLFMIL
-67 KYFSLDTM
+67 KVFNLDMM
-75 KDMLNQKI
+75 KDYLNQKL
-83 VLSIMTI
+83 VLSVMMIFIWGITFYITHFNKKEMSI
-90 LMWILLLYVAHLNKD
+90 LRASLRVHFILLLLAHTVALFY
-105 IVNKFKPIIRIYIR
+105 IVMQVN
-119 MFLVAHVVTLLF
+119 MSF
-131 IFTQNNMNLVNTLNW
+131 IEAMNW
-146 IYNYNAQFIFS
+146 IYFYNMQFILSFV
-157 LIVIYAIYVLVYNVL
+157 VIYAIYILVYNL
-172 GKVFL
+172 IGKVFL
-177 STILASIL
+177 SMVLTSCTLVILC
-185 LIILAIVNHFKIVFR
+185 IVNYLKLIFR

-209 TQIGHMQSVIP
+209 TQITHMQSVIP

-227 WGYILLVIVSVV
+227 WSYIFVIIVSIVA
-239 VCILAGMYVRKYI
+239 CIVAGIYMRRYI
-252 QNVKVHAGV
+252 QNVKIHLGIRALLVVGSIF
-261 RVLFIIGSVF
+261 VL
-271 ILYVYGNFTN
+271 YAYGNFAN
-281 TFINKWFQKSGIEF
+281 TFMNKVFQKSGVDF
-295 VLWDQNE
+295 VLWNQNE

-317 DTTVIEKPKD
+317 DTTVMEKPKN

-343 YSSNI
+343 YSGNI
-348 GAQKQKEKPNII
+348 GNQKKKEKPNII

-371 KLTNLSFSEDPLPN
+371 KVTNLSFSEDPVPN

-408 NVEFEVL
+408 NVEFEAL

-432 VVTNKKEIPS
+432 VITNKKEIPS
-442 ISRALK
+442 IPTALK

-460 GRSFF
+460 GRTFF

-481 QDTMENVEVDGDYIS
+481 EDTMKNVDIDGDYIS
-496 DLSMSKEIIAE
+496 DLAMSKEIIAE
-507 LEKQKKPTFV
+507 LEEQKQPTFI

-532 FGENQI
+532 FGENLI

-544 NEESKA
+544 NEESKG

-565 LQYLIEELD
+565 LQYLIEQLD

-593 TNKSLYKETGYIT
+593 TNKSFYKENGYIT

-641 YFSNLVF
+641 HFSNLIF
-648 DYAGLNKVPFYQFL
+648 DYAGLNKSLFYQFL
-662 SKLYE
+662 SELYK

-673 DELKIGKD
+673 DELKVDKN
-681 GEAIKSL
+681 GEVINDL
-688 TEKQKEM
+688 TKKQKEM
-695 LKQYELIQY
+695 LEQYKMLQY
-704 DLLAGKQYSKD
+704 DLLVGNQYSTD

>member
-1 MKTKCMKYVI
+1 MKYGST
-11 LIETVFTVRG
+11 LFHLP
-21 EINKQKRGNELRCDF
+21 KRN
-36 SFHQP
+36 
-41 RRSILI
+41 ILI
-47 SAMLSGLVTL
+47 SSIISSMVTL
-57 YVIPT
+57 LVIT
-62 LFLIL
+62 MLFMIL
-67 KYFSLDTM
+67 KVFNLDMM
-75 KDMLNQKI
+75 KDHLNQKL
-83 VLSIMTI
+83 VLSVMMIFIWGITFYITHFNKKEMSI
-90 LMWILLLYVAHLNKD
+90 LRASLRVHFILLLLAHTVALFY
-105 IVNKFKPIIRIYIR
+105 IVMQVNMI
-119 MFLVAHVVTLLF
+119 F
-131 IFTQNNMNLVNTLNW
+131 IEAMNW
-146 IYNYNAQFIFS
+146 IYFYNMQFILSFV
-157 LIVIYAIYVLVYNVL
+157 VIYAIYILVYNL
-172 GKVFL
+172 IGKVFL
-177 STILASIL
+177 SMVLTSCTLVILG
-185 LIILAIVNHFKIVFR
+185 IVNYLKLIFR

-209 TQIGHMQSVIP
+209 TQITHMQSVIP

-227 WGYILLVIVSVV
+227 WSYIFVIILSIVA
-239 VCILAGMYVRKYI
+239 CIVAGIYMRRYI
-252 QNVKVHAGV
+252 QNVKIHLGIRTLLVVGSIF
-261 RVLFIIGSVF
+261 VL
-271 ILYVYGNFTN
+271 YAYGNFAN
-281 TFINKWFQKSGIEF
+281 TFMNKVFQKSGVDF
-295 VLWDQNE
+295 VLWNQNE
-302 NYASNGFVLGFISNL
+302 NYASNGFLLGFISNL
-317 DTTVIEKPKD
+317 DTTVMEKPKN

-343 YSSNI
+343 YSGNI
-348 GAQKQKEKPNII
+348 GNEKKKEKPNII

-371 KLTNLSFSEDPLPN
+371 KVTNLSFSEDPVPN

-408 NVEFEVL
+408 NVEFEAL

-432 VVTNKKEIPS
+432 VITNKKEIPS
-442 ISRALK
+442 IPTALK

-460 GRSFF
+460 GRTFF

-481 QDTMENVEVDGDYIS
+481 DDTMKNVDIDGDYIS
-496 DLSMSKEIIAE
+496 DLAMSKEIIAE
-507 LEKQKKPTFV
+507 LEEQKQPTFI

-532 FGENQI
+532 FGENLI

-544 NEESKA
+544 NEESKG

-565 LQYLIEELD
+565 LQYLIEQLD

-593 TNKSLYKETGYIT
+593 TNKSFYKENGYIT

-641 YFSNLVF
+641 HFSNLIF
-648 DYAGLNKVPFYQFL
+648 DYAGLNKSLFYQFL
-662 SKLYE
+662 SELYK

-673 DELKIGKD
+673 DELKVDKN
-681 GEAIKSL
+681 GEVINDL
-688 TEKQKEM
+688 TKKQNEM
-695 LKQYELIQY
+695 LEQYKMLQY
-704 DLLAGKQYSKD
+704 DLLVGNQYSKD

>member
-1 MKTKCMKYVI
+1 YGST
-11 LIETVFTVRG
+11 LFHLP
-21 EINKQKRGNELRCDF
+21 KRN
-36 SFHQP
+36 
-41 RRSILI
+41 ILI
-47 SAMLSGLVTL
+47 SSIISSMVTL
-57 YVIPT
+57 LVIT
-62 LFLIL
+62 MLFMIL
-67 KYFSLDTM
+67 KVFNLDMM
-75 KDMLNQKI
+75 KDHLNQKF
-83 VLSIMTI
+83 VLSVMMIFIWGITFYITHFNKKEMSI
-90 LMWILLLYVAHLNKD
+90 LRASLRVHFILFLLAHTVALFY
-105 IVNKFKPIIRIYIR
+105 IVMQVN
-119 MFLVAHVVTLLF
+119 MSF
-131 IFTQNNMNLVNTLNW
+131 IEAMNW
-146 IYNYNAQFIFS
+146 IYFYNMQFILSFV
-157 LIVIYAIYVLVYNVL
+157 VIYAIYILVYNL
-172 GKVFL
+172 IGKVFL
-177 STILASIL
+177 SMVLTSCTLVILC
-185 LIILAIVNHFKIVFR
+185 IVNYLKLIFR

-209 TQIGHMQSVIP
+209 TQITHMQSVIP

-227 WGYILLVIVSVV
+227 WSYIFIIIVSIVA
-239 VCILAGMYVRKYI
+239 CIVAGIYMRRYI
-252 QNVKVHAGV
+252 QNVKIHLGIRALLVVGSIF
-261 RVLFIIGSVF
+261 VL
-271 ILYVYGNFTN
+271 YAYGNFAN
-281 TFINKWFQKSGIEF
+281 TFMNKVFQKSGVDF
-295 VLWDQNE
+295 VLWNQNE

-317 DTTVIEKPKD
+317 DTTVMEKPKN

-343 YSSNI
+343 YSGNI
-348 GAQKQKEKPNII
+348 GNQKKKEKPNII

-371 KLTNLSFSEDPLPN
+371 KVTNLSFSEDPVPN

-408 NVEFEVL
+408 NVEFEAL

-432 VVTNKKEIPS
+432 VITNKKEIPS
-442 ISRALK
+442 IPTALK

-455 AIHSF
+455 AVHSF
-460 GRSFF
+460 GRTFF

-481 QDTMENVEVDGDYIS
+481 DDTMENVDIDGDYIS
-496 DLSMSKEIIAE
+496 DLAMSKEIIAE
-507 LEKQKKPTFV
+507 LEKQKQPTFI
-517 HAVTMQNHFPFTEGR
+517 HAVTMQNHFPFTEDR
-532 FGENQI
+532 FGENLI

-544 NEESKA
+544 NEESKG

-565 LQYLIEELD
+565 LQYLIEQLD

-593 TNKSLYKETGYIT
+593 TNKSFYKENGYIT

-641 YFSNLVF
+641 HFSNLIF
-648 DYAGLNKVPFYQFL
+648 DYAGLNKSLFYQFL
-662 SKLYE
+662 SELYK

-673 DELKIGKD
+673 DELKVDKN
-681 GEAIKSL
+681 GEVINDL
-688 TEKQKEM
+688 TKKQKEM
-695 LKQYELIQY
+695 LEQYKMLQY
-704 DLLAGKQYSKD
+704 DLLVGNQYSTD

>member
-1 MKTKCMKYVI
+1 M
-11 LIETVFTVRG
+11 
-21 EINKQKRGNELRCDF
+21 
-36 SFHQP
+36 
-41 RRSILI
+41 
-47 SAMLSGLVTL
+47 VTL
-57 YVIPT
+57 LVIT
-62 LFLIL
+62 MLFMLL
-67 KYFSLDTM
+67 KVFNLDIM
-75 KDMLNQKI
+75 K
-83 VLSIMTI
+83 
-90 LMWILLLYVAHLNKD
+90 AHLN
-105 IVNKFKPIIRIYIR
+105 
-119 MFLVAHVVTLLF
+119 
-131 IFTQNNMNLVNTLNW
+131 QNLVLIVMMIFIWGITFYISHFNKKEMSILRASLRVHFVLFLLAHTVALFYIVMQVNMSFIEAMNW
-146 IYNYNAQFIFS
+146 IYLYNMQFILSFV
-157 LIVIYAIYVLVYNVL
+157 VIYAIYILVYNL
-172 GKVFL
+172 IGKVFL
-177 STILASIL
+177 SMILTSCTLVIL
-185 LIILAIVNHFKIVFR
+185 GIVNYLKLIFR

-209 TQIGHMQSVIP
+209 TQIMHMQSVIP

-227 WGYILLVIVSVV
+227 WSYIFVIILSIMA
-239 VCILAGMYVRKYI
+239 CIVAGIYMRRYI
-252 QNVKVHAGV
+252 QNVKTHLGIRALLVVGSIF
-261 RVLFIIGSVF
+261 VL
-271 ILYVYGNFTN
+271 YAYGNFAN
-281 TFINKWFQKSGIEF
+281 TFMNKVFQKSGVDF

-317 DTTVIEKPKD
+317 DTTVMEKPKN

-343 YSSNI
+343 YSGNI
-348 GAQKQKEKPNII
+348 GSPKKKEKPNII

-371 KLTNLSFSEDPLPN
+371 KATNLSFSEDPVPN

-408 NVEFEVL
+408 NVEFEAL

-432 VVTNKKEIPS
+432 VITNKKEIPS
-442 ISRALK
+442 IPTALK

-460 GRSFF
+460 GRTFF

-481 QDTMENVEVDGDYIS
+481 ADTMENVDVDGDYIS
-496 DLSMSKEIIAE
+496 DLAMSKEIIAE
-507 LEKQKKPTFV
+507 LEKQKQPTFIHV
-517 HAVTMQNHFPFTEGR
+517 VTMQNYFPFTEGR
-532 FGENQI
+532 FGENLI

-544 NEESKA
+544 NEESKG

-565 LQYLIEELD
+565 LQYLIEQLD

-593 TNKSLYKETGYIT
+593 TNKSFYKENGYIT

-627 FDMPNDNLGLVSPI
+627 FDMPNDNLGVVSPI
-641 YFSNLVF
+641 YFSNLIF
-648 DYAGLNKVPFYQFL
+648 DYAGLNKSLFYQFL
-662 SKLYE
+662 SAFYK

-673 DELKIGKD
+673 DELKVDKN
-681 GEAIKSL
+681 GEVINDL
-688 TEKQKEM
+688 TKKQKEM
-695 LKQYELIQY
+695 LEQYKMLQY
-704 DLLAGKQYSKD
+704 DLLVGNQYSKD

>member
-1 MKTKCMKYVI
+1 M
-11 LIETVFTVRG
+11 
-21 EINKQKRGNELRCDF
+21 
-36 SFHQP
+36 
-41 RRSILI
+41 
-47 SAMLSGLVTL
+47 VTL
-57 YVIPT
+57 LVIT
-62 LFLIL
+62 MLFMIL
-67 KYFSLDTM
+67 KVFNLDMM
-75 KDMLNQKI
+75 KDHLNQKF
-83 VLSIMTI
+83 VLSVMMIFIWGITFYITHFNKKEMSI
-90 LMWILLLYVAHLNKD
+90 LRASLRVHFILLLLAHTVALFY
-105 IVNKFKPIIRIYIR
+105 IVMQVNMI
-119 MFLVAHVVTLLF
+119 F
-131 IFTQNNMNLVNTLNW
+131 IEAMNW
-146 IYNYNAQFIFS
+146 IYFYNMQFILSFV
-157 LIVIYAIYVLVYNVL
+157 VIYAIYILVYNL
-172 GKVFL
+172 IGKVFL
-177 STILASIL
+177 SMVLTSCTLVILG
-185 LIILAIVNHFKIVFR
+185 IVNYLKLIFR

-209 TQIGHMQSVIP
+209 TQITHMQSVIP

-227 WGYILLVIVSVV
+227 WSYIFIIIVSIVA
-239 VCILAGMYVRKYI
+239 CIVAGIYMRRYI
-252 QNVKVHAGV
+252 QNVKIHLGIRALLVVGSIF
-261 RVLFIIGSVF
+261 VL
-271 ILYVYGNFTN
+271 YAYGNFAN
-281 TFINKWFQKSGIEF
+281 TFMNKVFQKSGVDF
-295 VLWDQNE
+295 VLWNQNE

-317 DTTVIEKPKD
+317 DTTVMEKPKN

-343 YSSNI
+343 YSGNI
-348 GAQKQKEKPNII
+348 GNEKKKEKPNII

-371 KLTNLSFSEDPLPN
+371 KVTNLSFSEDPVPN

-408 NVEFEVL
+408 NVEFEAL

-432 VVTNKKEIPS
+432 VITNKKEIPS
-442 ISRALK
+442 IPTALK

-460 GRSFF
+460 GRTFF

-481 QDTMENVEVDGDYIS
+481 DDTMENVDIDGDYIS
-496 DLSMSKEIIAE
+496 DLAMSKEIIAE
-507 LEKQKKPTFV
+507 LEEQKQPTFI

-532 FGENQI
+532 FGENLI

-544 NEESKA
+544 NEESKG

-565 LQYLIEELD
+565 LQYLIEQLD

-593 TNKSLYKETGYIT
+593 TNKSFYKENGYIT

-641 YFSNLVF
+641 HFSNLIF
-648 DYAGLNKVPFYQFL
+648 DYAGLNKSLFYQFL
-662 SKLYE
+662 SELYK

-673 DELKIGKD
+673 DELKVDKN
-681 GEAIKSL
+681 GEVINDL
-688 TEKQKEM
+688 TKKQKEM
-695 LKQYELIQY
+695 LEKYKMLQY
-704 DLLAGKQYSKD
+704 DLLVGNQYSKD

>member
-1 MKTKCMKYVI
+1 MIFIWGITFYI
-11 LIETVFTVRG
+11 THF
-21 EINKQKRGNELRCDF
+21 NKKEM
-36 SFHQP
+36 
-41 RRSILI
+41 SILR
-47 SAMLSGLVTL
+47 A
-57 YVIPT
+57 
-62 LFLIL
+62 
-67 KYFSLDTM
+67 SLR
-75 KDMLNQKI
+75 
-83 VLSIMTI
+83 VHF
-90 LMWILLLYVAHLNKD
+90 ILLLLAHTVALFY
-105 IVNKFKPIIRIYIR
+105 IVMQVN
-119 MFLVAHVVTLLF
+119 MSF
-131 IFTQNNMNLVNTLNW
+131 IEAMNW
-146 IYNYNAQFIFS
+146 IYFYNMQFILSFV
-157 LIVIYAIYVLVYNVL
+157 VIYAIYILVYNL
-172 GKVFL
+172 IGKVFL
-177 STILASIL
+177 SMVLTSCTLVILC
-185 LIILAIVNHFKIVFR
+185 IVNYLKLIFR

-209 TQIGHMQSVIP
+209 TQITHMQSVIP

-227 WGYILLVIVSVV
+227 WSYIFVIIVSIVA
-239 VCILAGMYVRKYI
+239 CIVAGIYMRRYI
-252 QNVKVHAGV
+252 QNVKIHLGIRALLVVGSIF
-261 RVLFIIGSVF
+261 VL
-271 ILYVYGNFTN
+271 YAYGNFAN
-281 TFINKWFQKSGIEF
+281 TFMNKVFQKSGVDF
-295 VLWDQNE
+295 VLWNQNE

-317 DTTVIEKPKD
+317 DTTVMEKPKN

-343 YSSNI
+343 YSGNI
-348 GAQKQKEKPNII
+348 GNQKKKEKPNII

-371 KLTNLSFSEDPLPN
+371 KVTNLSFSEDPVPN

-408 NVEFEVL
+408 NVEFEAL

-432 VVTNKKEIPS
+432 VITNKKEIPS
-442 ISRALK
+442 IPTALK

-460 GRSFF
+460 GRTFF

-481 QDTMENVEVDGDYIS
+481 EDTMKNVDIDGDYIS
-496 DLSMSKEIIAE
+496 DLAMSKEIIAE
-507 LEKQKKPTFV
+507 LEEQKQPTFI

-532 FGENQI
+532 FGENLI

-544 NEESKA
+544 NEESKG

-565 LQYLIEELD
+565 LQYLIEQLD

-593 TNKSLYKETGYIT
+593 TNKSFYKENGYIT

-641 YFSNLVF
+641 HFSNLIF
-648 DYAGLNKVPFYQFL
+648 DYAGLNKSLFYQFL
-662 SKLYE
+662 SELYK

-673 DELKIGKD
+673 DELKVDKN
-681 GEAIKSL
+681 GEVINDL
-688 TEKQKEM
+688 TKKQKEM
-695 LKQYELIQY
+695 LEQYKMLQY
-704 DLLAGKQYSKD
+704 DLLVGNQYSTD

>member
-1 MKTKCMKYVI
+1 MKYGST
-11 LIETVFTVRG
+11 LFHLP
-21 EINKQKRGNELRCDF
+21 KRN
-36 SFHQP
+36 
-41 RRSILI
+41 ILI
-47 SAMLSGLVTL
+47 SSIISSMVTL
-57 YVIPT
+57 LVIT
-62 LFLIL
+62 MLFMIL
-67 KYFSLDTM
+67 KVFNLDMM
-75 KDMLNQKI
+75 KDHLNQKL
-83 VLSIMTI
+83 VLSIMMIFIWGITFYITHFNKKEMSI
-90 LMWILLLYVAHLNKD
+90 LRASLRVHFILLLLAHTVALFY
-105 IVNKFKPIIRIYIR
+105 IVMQVN
-119 MFLVAHVVTLLF
+119 MSF
-131 IFTQNNMNLVNTLNW
+131 IEAMNW
-146 IYNYNAQFIFS
+146 IYFYNMQFILSFV
-157 LIVIYAIYVLVYNVL
+157 VIYAIYILVYNL
-172 GKVFL
+172 IGKVFL
-177 STILASIL
+177 SIVLTSCTLVILC
-185 LIILAIVNHFKIVFR
+185 IVNYLKLIFR

-209 TQIGHMQSVIP
+209 TQITHMQSVIP

-227 WGYILLVIVSVV
+227 WSYIFVIIVSIVA
-239 VCILAGMYVRKYI
+239 CIVAGIYMRRYI
-252 QNVKVHAGV
+252 QNVKIHLGIRALLVVGSIF
-261 RVLFIIGSVF
+261 VL
-271 ILYVYGNFTN
+271 YAYGNFAN
-281 TFINKWFQKSGIEF
+281 TFMNKVFQKSGVDF
-295 VLWDQNE
+295 VLWNQNE

-317 DTTVIEKPKD
+317 DTTVMEKPKN

-343 YSSNI
+343 YSGNI
-348 GAQKQKEKPNII
+348 GNQKKKEKPNII

-371 KLTNLSFSEDPLPN
+371 KVTNLSFSEDPVPN

-408 NVEFEVL
+408 NVEFEAL

-432 VVTNKKEIPS
+432 VITNKKEVPS
-442 ISRALK
+442 IPTALK

-460 GRSFF
+460 GRTFF

-481 QDTMENVEVDGDYIS
+481 EDTMENVDIHGDYIS
-496 DLSMSKEIIAE
+496 DLAMSKEIIAE
-507 LEKQKKPTFV
+507 LEEQKQPTFI

-532 FGENQI
+532 FGENLI

-544 NEESKA
+544 NEESKG

-565 LQYLIEELD
+565 LQYLIEQLD

-593 TNKSLYKETGYIT
+593 TNKSFYKENGYIT

-641 YFSNLVF
+641 HFSNLIF
-648 DYAGLNKVPFYQFL
+648 DYAGLNKSLFYQFL
-662 SKLYE
+662 SELYK

-673 DELKIGKD
+673 DELKVDKN
-681 GEAIKSL
+681 GEVINDL
-688 TEKQKEM
+688 TKKQKEM
-695 LKQYELIQY
+695 LEQYKMLQY
-704 DLLAGKQYSKD
+704 DLLVGNQYSTD

>member
-1 MKTKCMKYVI
+1 MKYGST
-11 LIETVFTVRG
+11 LFHLP
-21 EINKQKRGNELRCDF
+21 KRN
-36 SFHQP
+36 
-41 RRSILI
+41 ILI
-47 SAMLSGLVTL
+47 SSIISSMVTL
-57 YVIPT
+57 LVIT
-62 LFLIL
+62 ILFMIL
-67 KYFSLDTM
+67 KVFNLDMM
-75 KDMLNQKI
+75 KDHLNQKL
-83 VLSIMTI
+83 VLSVMMIFVWGITFYITHFNKKEMSI
-90 LMWILLLYVAHLNKD
+90 LRASLRVHFILFLLAHTVALFY
-105 IVNKFKPIIRIYIR
+105 IVMQVN
-119 MFLVAHVVTLLF
+119 MSF
-131 IFTQNNMNLVNTLNW
+131 IEAMNW
-146 IYNYNAQFIFS
+146 IYFYNMQFILSFV
-157 LIVIYAIYVLVYNVL
+157 VIYAIYILVYNL
-172 GKVFL
+172 IGKVFL
-177 STILASIL
+177 SMVLTSCTLVILC
-185 LIILAIVNHFKIVFR
+185 IVNYLKLIFR

-209 TQIGHMQSVIP
+209 TQITHMQSVIP

-227 WGYILLVIVSVV
+227 WSYIFVIILSIVA
-239 VCILAGMYVRKYI
+239 CIVAGIYMRRYI
-252 QNVKVHAGV
+252 QNVKIHLGIRALLVVGSIF
-261 RVLFIIGSVF
+261 VL
-271 ILYVYGNFTN
+271 YAYGNFAN
-281 TFINKWFQKSGIEF
+281 TFMNKVFQKSGVDF
-295 VLWDQNE
+295 VLWNQNE

-317 DTTVIEKPKD
+317 DTTVMEKPKN

-343 YSSNI
+343 YSGNI
-348 GAQKQKEKPNII
+348 GSQKKKEKPNII

-371 KLTNLSFSEDPLPN
+371 KVTNLSFSEDPVPN

-408 NVEFEVL
+408 NVEFEAL

-432 VVTNKKEIPS
+432 VITNKKEIPS
-442 ISRALK
+442 IPTALK

-460 GRSFF
+460 GRTFF

-481 QDTMENVEVDGDYIS
+481 EDTMENVDIDGDYIS
-496 DLSMSKEIIAE
+496 DLAMSKEIIAE
-507 LEKQKKPTFV
+507 LEEQKQPTFI

-532 FGENQI
+532 FGENLI

-544 NEESKA
+544 NEDSKG

-565 LQYLIEELD
+565 LQYLIEQLD
-574 NLDRPT
+574 NLDRST

-593 TNKSLYKETGYIT
+593 TNKSFYKENGYIT
-606 NEKTPS
+606 NEKTPN

-641 YFSNLVF
+641 HFSNLIF
-648 DYAGLNKVPFYQFL
+648 DYAGLNKSLFYQFL
-662 SKLYE
+662 SEFYK

-673 DELKIGKD
+673 DELKVDKN
-681 GEAIKSL
+681 GEVINDL
-688 TEKQKEM
+688 TKKQKEM
-695 LKQYELIQY
+695 LEQYKMLQY
-704 DLLAGKQYSKD
+704 DLLVGNQYSKD

>member
-1 MKTKCMKYVI
+1 MKYGST
-11 LIETVFTVRG
+11 LFHLP
-21 EINKQKRGNELRCDF
+21 KRN
-36 SFHQP
+36 
-41 RRSILI
+41 ILI
-47 SAMLSGLVTL
+47 SSIISSMVTL
-57 YVIPT
+57 LVIT
-62 LFLIL
+62 MLFMIL
-67 KYFSLDTM
+67 KVFNLDMM
-75 KDMLNQKI
+75 KDHLNQKL
-83 VLSIMTI
+83 VLSVMMIFVWGITFYITHFNKKEMSI
-90 LMWILLLYVAHLNKD
+90 LRASLRVHFILFLLAHTVALFY
-105 IVNKFKPIIRIYIR
+105 IVMQVN
-119 MFLVAHVVTLLF
+119 MSF
-131 IFTQNNMNLVNTLNW
+131 IEAMNW
-146 IYNYNAQFIFS
+146 IYFYNMQFILSFV
-157 LIVIYAIYVLVYNVL
+157 VIYAIYILVYNL
-172 GKVFL
+172 IGKVFL
-177 STILASIL
+177 SMVLTSCTLVILC
-185 LIILAIVNHFKIVFR
+185 IVNYLKLIFR

-209 TQIGHMQSVIP
+209 TQITHMQSVIP

-227 WGYILLVIVSVV
+227 WSYIFVIIVSIVA
-239 VCILAGMYVRKYI
+239 CIVAGIYMRRYI
-252 QNVKVHAGV
+252 QNVKIHLGIRALLVVGSIF
-261 RVLFIIGSVF
+261 VL
-271 ILYVYGNFTN
+271 YAYGNFAN
-281 TFINKWFQKSGIEF
+281 TFMNKVFQKSGVDF
-295 VLWDQNE
+295 VLWNQNE

-317 DTTVIEKPKD
+317 DTTVMEKPKN

-343 YSSNI
+343 YSGNI
-348 GAQKQKEKPNII
+348 GSQNKKEKPNII

-371 KLTNLSFSEDPLPN
+371 KVTNLSFSEDPVPN

-408 NVEFEVL
+408 NVEFEAL

-432 VVTNKKEIPS
+432 VITNKKEIPS
-442 ISRALK
+442 IPTALK

-460 GRSFF
+460 GRTFF

-481 QDTMENVEVDGDYIS
+481 EDTMENVDIDGDYIS
-496 DLSMSKEIIAE
+496 DLAMSKEIIAE
-507 LEKQKKPTFV
+507 LEKQKQPTFI

-532 FGENQI
+532 FGENLI

-544 NEESKA
+544 NEESKG

-565 LQYLIEELD
+565 LQYLIEQLD
-574 NLDRPT
+574 NFDRPT

-593 TNKSLYKETGYIT
+593 TNKSFYKENGYIT
-606 NEKTPS
+606 NEKTPN

-641 YFSNLVF
+641 HFSNLIF
-648 DYAGLNKVPFYQFL
+648 DYAGLNKSLFYQFL
-662 SKLYE
+662 SELYK

-673 DELKIGKD
+673 DELKVDKN
-681 GEAIKSL
+681 GEVINNL
-688 TEKQKEM
+688 TKKQKEM
-695 LKQYELIQY
+695 LEQYKMLQY
-704 DLLAGKQYSKD
+704 DLLVGNQYSKD

>member
-1 MKTKCMKYVI
+1 M
-11 LIETVFTVRG
+11 
-21 EINKQKRGNELRCDF
+21 
-36 SFHQP
+36 
-41 RRSILI
+41 
-47 SAMLSGLVTL
+47 VTL
-57 YVIPT
+57 FVIT
-62 LFLIL
+62 MLFMIL
-67 KYFSLDTM
+67 KVFNLDMM
-75 KDMLNQKI
+75 KDHLNQKF
-83 VLSIMTI
+83 VLSVMMIFIWGITFYITHFNKKEMSI
-90 LMWILLLYVAHLNKD
+90 LRASLRVHFILLLLAHTVALFY
-105 IVNKFKPIIRIYIR
+105 IVMQVNMI
-119 MFLVAHVVTLLF
+119 F
-131 IFTQNNMNLVNTLNW
+131 IEAMNW
-146 IYNYNAQFIFS
+146 IYFYNMQFILSFV
-157 LIVIYAIYVLVYNVL
+157 VIYAIYILVYNL
-172 GKVFL
+172 IGKVFL
-177 STILASIL
+177 SMVLTSCTLVILG
-185 LIILAIVNHFKIVFR
+185 IVNYLKLIFR

-209 TQIGHMQSVIP
+209 TQITHMQSVIP

-227 WGYILLVIVSVV
+227 WSYIFIIIVSIVA
-239 VCILAGMYVRKYI
+239 CIVAGIYMRRYI
-252 QNVKVHAGV
+252 QNVKIHLGIRALLVVGSIF
-261 RVLFIIGSVF
+261 VL
-271 ILYVYGNFTN
+271 YAYGNFAN
-281 TFINKWFQKSGIEF
+281 TFMNKVFQKSGVDF
-295 VLWDQNE
+295 VLWNQNE

-317 DTTVIEKPKD
+317 DTTVMEKPKN

-343 YSSNI
+343 YSGNI
-348 GAQKQKEKPNII
+348 GSQKKKEKPNII

-371 KLTNLSFSEDPLPN
+371 KVTNLSFSEDPVPN

-408 NVEFEVL
+408 NVEFEAL

-432 VVTNKKEIPS
+432 VITNKKEIPS
-442 ISRALK
+442 IPTALK

-460 GRSFF
+460 GRTFF

-481 QDTMENVEVDGDYIS
+481 EDTMENVDIDGDYIS
-496 DLSMSKEIIAE
+496 DLAMSKEIIAE
-507 LEKQKKPTFV
+507 LEEQKQPTFI

-532 FGENQI
+532 FGENLI

-544 NEESKA
+544 NEESKG

-565 LQYLIEELD
+565 LQYLIEQLD

-593 TNKSLYKETGYIT
+593 TNKSFYKENGYIT

-641 YFSNLVF
+641 HFSNLIF
-648 DYAGLNKVPFYQFL
+648 DYAGLNKSLFYQFL
-662 SKLYE
+662 SELYK

-673 DELKIGKD
+673 DELKVDKN
-681 GEAIKSL
+681 GEVINDL
-688 TEKQKEM
+688 TKKQKEM
-695 LKQYELIQY
+695 LEQYKMLQY
-704 DLLAGKQYSKD
+704 DLLVGNQYSKD

>member
-1 MKTKCMKYVI
+1 M
-11 LIETVFTVRG
+11 
-21 EINKQKRGNELRCDF
+21 
-36 SFHQP
+36 
-41 RRSILI
+41 
-47 SAMLSGLVTL
+47 VTL
-57 YVIPT
+57 LVIT
-62 LFLIL
+62 MLFMIL
-67 KYFSLDTM
+67 KVFNLDMM
-75 KDMLNQKI
+75 KDHLNQKF
-83 VLSIMTI
+83 VLSVMMIFIWGITFYITHFNKKEMSI
-90 LMWILLLYVAHLNKD
+90 LRASLRVHFILLLLAHTVALFY
-105 IVNKFKPIIRIYIR
+105 IVMQVNMI
-119 MFLVAHVVTLLF
+119 F
-131 IFTQNNMNLVNTLNW
+131 IEAMNW
-146 IYNYNAQFIFS
+146 IYFYNMQFILSFV
-157 LIVIYAIYVLVYNVL
+157 VIYAIYILVYNL
-172 GKVFL
+172 IGKVFL
-177 STILASIL
+177 SMVLTSCTLVILG
-185 LIILAIVNHFKIVFR
+185 IVNYLKLIFR

-209 TQIGHMQSVIP
+209 TQITHMQSVIP

-227 WGYILLVIVSVV
+227 WSYIFIIIVSIVA
-239 VCILAGMYVRKYI
+239 CIVAGIYMRRYI
-252 QNVKVHAGV
+252 QNVKIHLGIRALLVVGSIF
-261 RVLFIIGSVF
+261 VL
-271 ILYVYGNFTN
+271 YAYGNFAN
-281 TFINKWFQKSGIEF
+281 TFMNKVFQKSGVDF
-295 VLWDQNE
+295 VLWNQNE

-317 DTTVIEKPKD
+317 DTTVMEKPKN

-343 YSSNI
+343 YSGNI
-348 GAQKQKEKPNII
+348 GNEKKKEKPNII

-371 KLTNLSFSEDPLPN
+371 KVTNLSFSEDPVPN

-408 NVEFEVL
+408 NVEFEAL

-432 VVTNKKEIPS
+432 VITNKKEIPS
-442 ISRALK
+442 IPTALK

-460 GRSFF
+460 GRTFF

-481 QDTMENVEVDGDYIS
+481 DDTMENVDIDGDYIS
-496 DLSMSKEIIAE
+496 DLAMSKEIIAE
-507 LEKQKKPTFV
+507 LEEQKQPTFI

-532 FGENQI
+532 FGENLI

-544 NEESKA
+544 NEESKG

-565 LQYLIEELD
+565 LQYLIEQLD

-593 TNKSLYKETGYIT
+593 TNKSFYKENGYIT

-641 YFSNLVF
+641 HFSNLIF
-648 DYAGLNKVPFYQFL
+648 DYAGLNKSLFYQFL
-662 SKLYE
+662 SELYK

-673 DELKIGKD
+673 DELKVDKN
-681 GEAIKSL
+681 GEVINDL
-688 TEKQKEM
+688 TKKQKEM
-695 LKQYELIQY
+695 LEQYKMLQY
-704 DLLAGKQYSKD
+704 DLLVGNQYSKD

>member
-1 MKTKCMKYVI
+1 M
-11 LIETVFTVRG
+11 
-21 EINKQKRGNELRCDF
+21 
-36 SFHQP
+36 
-41 RRSILI
+41 
-47 SAMLSGLVTL
+47 
-57 YVIPT
+57 
-62 LFLIL
+62 
-67 KYFSLDTM
+67 M
-75 KDMLNQKI
+75 KDHLNQKL
-83 VLSIMTI
+83 VLSVMMIFVWGITFYITHFNKKEMSI
-90 LMWILLLYVAHLNKD
+90 LRASLRVHFILFLLAHTVALFY
-105 IVNKFKPIIRIYIR
+105 IVMQVN
-119 MFLVAHVVTLLF
+119 MSF
-131 IFTQNNMNLVNTLNW
+131 IEAMNW
-146 IYNYNAQFIFS
+146 IYFYNMQFILSFV
-157 LIVIYAIYVLVYNVL
+157 VIYAIYILVYNL
-172 GKVFL
+172 IGKVFL
-177 STILASIL
+177 SMVLTSCTLVILC
-185 LIILAIVNHFKIVFR
+185 IVNYLKLIFR

-209 TQIGHMQSVIP
+209 TQITHMQSVIP

-227 WGYILLVIVSVV
+227 WSYIFVIIVSIVA
-239 VCILAGMYVRKYI
+239 CIVAGIYMRRYI
-252 QNVKVHAGV
+252 QNVKIHLGIRALLVVGPIF
-261 RVLFIIGSVF
+261 VL
-271 ILYVYGNFTN
+271 YAYGNFAN
-281 TFINKWFQKSGIEF
+281 TFMNKVFQKSGVDF
-295 VLWDQNE
+295 VLWNQNE

-317 DTTVIEKPKD
+317 DTTVMEKPKN

-343 YSSNI
+343 YSGNI
-348 GAQKQKEKPNII
+348 GSQNKKEKPNII

-371 KLTNLSFSEDPLPN
+371 KVTNLSFSEDPVPN

-408 NVEFEVL
+408 NVEFEAL

-432 VVTNKKEIPS
+432 VITNKKEIPS
-442 ISRALK
+442 IPTALK

-460 GRSFF
+460 GRTFF

-481 QDTMENVEVDGDYIS
+481 EDTMENVDIDGDYIS
-496 DLSMSKEIIAE
+496 DLAMSKEIIAE
-507 LEKQKKPTFV
+507 LEKQKQPTFI

-532 FGENQI
+532 FGENLI

-544 NEESKA
+544 NEESKG

-565 LQYLIEELD
+565 LQYLIEQLD
-574 NLDRPT
+574 NFDRPT

-593 TNKSLYKETGYIT
+593 TNKSFYKENGYIT
-606 NEKTPS
+606 NEKTPN

-641 YFSNLVF
+641 HFSNLIF
-648 DYAGLNKVPFYQFL
+648 DYAGLNNSLFYQFL
-662 SKLYE
+662 SELYK

-673 DELKIGKD
+673 DELKVDKN
-681 GEAIKSL
+681 GEVINDL
-688 TEKQKEM
+688 TKKQKEM
-695 LKQYELIQY
+695 LEQYKMLQY
-704 DLLAGKQYSKD
+704 DLLVGNQYSKD

>member
-1 MKTKCMKYVI
+1 MKYGST
-11 LIETVFTVRG
+11 LFHLP
-21 EINKQKRGNELRCDF
+21 KRN
-36 SFHQP
+36 
-41 RRSILI
+41 ILI
-47 SAMLSGLVTL
+47 SSIISSMVTL
-57 YVIPT
+57 LVIT
-62 LFLIL
+62 MLFMIL
-67 KYFSLDTM
+67 KVFNLDMM
-75 KDMLNQKI
+75 KDHLNQKL
-83 VLSIMTI
+83 VLSVMMIFIWGITFYITHFNKKEMSI
-90 LMWILLLYVAHLNKD
+90 LRASLRVHFILLLLAHTVALFY
-105 IVNKFKPIIRIYIR
+105 IVMQVN
-119 MFLVAHVVTLLF
+119 MSF
-131 IFTQNNMNLVNTLNW
+131 IEAMNW
-146 IYNYNAQFIFS
+146 IYFYNMQFILSFV
-157 LIVIYAIYVLVYNVL
+157 VIYAIYILVYNL
-172 GKVFL
+172 IGKVFL
-177 STILASIL
+177 SMVLTSCTLVILC
-185 LIILAIVNHFKIVFR
+185 IVNYLKLIFR

-209 TQIGHMQSVIP
+209 TQITHMQSVIP

-227 WGYILLVIVSVV
+227 WSYIFVIIVSIVA
-239 VCILAGMYVRKYI
+239 CIVAGIYMRRYI
-252 QNVKVHAGV
+252 QNVKIHLGIRALLVVGSIF
-261 RVLFIIGSVF
+261 VL
-271 ILYVYGNFTN
+271 YAYGNFAN
-281 TFINKWFQKSGIEF
+281 TFMNKVFQKSGVDF
-295 VLWDQNE
+295 VLWNQNE

-317 DTTVIEKPKD
+317 DTTVMEKPKN

-343 YSSNI
+343 YSGNI
-348 GAQKQKEKPNII
+348 GNQKKKEKPNII

-371 KLTNLSFSEDPLPN
+371 KVTNLSFSEDPVPN

-408 NVEFEVL
+408 NVEFEAL

-432 VVTNKKEIPS
+432 VITNKKEIPS
-442 ISRALK
+442 IPTALK

-460 GRSFF
+460 GRTFF

-481 QDTMENVEVDGDYIS
+481 EDTMKNVDIDGDYIS
-496 DLSMSKEIIAE
+496 DVAISKEIIAE
-507 LEKQKKPTFV
+507 LEEQKQPTFI

-532 FGENQI
+532 FGENLI

-544 NEESKA
+544 NEESKG

-565 LQYLIEELD
+565 LQYLIEQLD

-593 TNKSLYKETGYIT
+593 TNKSFYKENGYIT

-641 YFSNLVF
+641 HFSNLIF
-648 DYAGLNKVPFYQFL
+648 DYAGLNKSLFYQFL
-662 SKLYE
+662 SELYK

-673 DELKIGKD
+673 DELKVDKN
-681 GEAIKSL
+681 GEVINDL
-688 TEKQKEM
+688 TKKQKEM
-695 LKQYELIQY
+695 LEQYKMLQY
-704 DLLAGKQYSKD
+704 DLLVGNQYSTD

>member
-1 MKTKCMKYVI
+1 MKYGST
-11 LIETVFTVRG
+11 LFHLP
-21 EINKQKRGNELRCDF
+21 KRN
-36 SFHQP
+36 
-41 RRSILI
+41 ILI
-47 SAMLSGLVTL
+47 SSIISSMVTL
-57 YVIPT
+57 LVIT
-62 LFLIL
+62 MLFMIL
-67 KYFSLDTM
+67 KVFNLDMM
-75 KDMLNQKI
+75 KDHLNQKL
-83 VLSIMTI
+83 VLSVMIIFVWGITFYITHFNKKEMSI
-90 LMWILLLYVAHLNKD
+90 LRASLRVHFILFLLAHTVALFY
-105 IVNKFKPIIRIYIR
+105 IVMQVN
-119 MFLVAHVVTLLF
+119 MSF
-131 IFTQNNMNLVNTLNW
+131 IEAMNW
-146 IYNYNAQFIFS
+146 IYFYNMQFILSFV
-157 LIVIYAIYVLVYNVL
+157 VIYAIYILVYNL
-172 GKVFL
+172 IGKVFL
-177 STILASIL
+177 SMVLTSCTLVILC
-185 LIILAIVNHFKIVFR
+185 IVNYLKLIFR

-209 TQIGHMQSVIP
+209 TQITHMQSVIP

-227 WGYILLVIVSVV
+227 WSYIFVIIVSIVA
-239 VCILAGMYVRKYI
+239 CIVAGIYMRRYI
-252 QNVKVHAGV
+252 QNVKIHLGIRALLVVGSIF
-261 RVLFIIGSVF
+261 VL
-271 ILYVYGNFTN
+271 YAYGNFAN
-281 TFINKWFQKSGIEF
+281 TFMNKVFQKSGVDF
-295 VLWDQNE
+295 VLWNQNE

-317 DTTVIEKPKD
+317 DTTVMEKPKN

-343 YSSNI
+343 YSGNI
-348 GAQKQKEKPNII
+348 GSQNKKEKPNII

-371 KLTNLSFSEDPLPN
+371 KVTNLSFSEDPVPN

-408 NVEFEVL
+408 NVEFEAL

-432 VVTNKKEIPS
+432 VITNKKEIPS
-442 ISRALK
+442 IPTALK

-460 GRSFF
+460 GRTFF

-481 QDTMENVEVDGDYIS
+481 EDTMENVDIDGDYIS
-496 DLSMSKEIIAE
+496 DLAMSKEIIAE
-507 LEKQKKPTFV
+507 LEKQKQPTFI

-532 FGENQI
+532 FGENLI

-544 NEESKA
+544 NEESKG

-565 LQYLIEELD
+565 LQYLIEQLD
-574 NLDRPT
+574 NFDRPT

-593 TNKSLYKETGYIT
+593 TNKSFYKENGYIT
-606 NEKTPS
+606 NEKTPN

-641 YFSNLVF
+641 HFSNLIF
-648 DYAGLNKVPFYQFL
+648 DYAGLNKSLFYQFL
-662 SKLYE
+662 SELYK

-673 DELKIGKD
+673 DELKVDKN
-681 GEAIKSL
+681 GEVINDL
-688 TEKQKEM
+688 TKKQKEM
-695 LKQYELIQY
+695 LEQYKMLQY
-704 DLLAGKQYSKD
+704 DLLVGNQYSKD

>member
-1 MKTKCMKYVI
+1 M
-11 LIETVFTVRG
+11 
-21 EINKQKRGNELRCDF
+21 
-36 SFHQP
+36 
-41 RRSILI
+41 SILR
-47 SAMLSGLVTL
+47 A
-57 YVIPT
+57 
-62 LFLIL
+62 
-67 KYFSLDTM
+67 SLR
-75 KDMLNQKI
+75 
-83 VLSIMTI
+83 VHF
-90 LMWILLLYVAHLNKD
+90 ILLLLAHTVALFY
-105 IVNKFKPIIRIYIR
+105 IVMQVN
-119 MFLVAHVVTLLF
+119 MSF
-131 IFTQNNMNLVNTLNW
+131 IEAMNW
-146 IYNYNAQFIFS
+146 IYFYNMQFILSFV
-157 LIVIYAIYVLVYNVL
+157 VIYAIYILVYNL
-172 GKVFL
+172 IGKVFL
-177 STILASIL
+177 SIVLTSCTLVILC
-185 LIILAIVNHFKIVFR
+185 IVNYLKLIFR

-209 TQIGHMQSVIP
+209 TQITHMQSVIP

-227 WGYILLVIVSVV
+227 WSYIFVIIVSIVA
-239 VCILAGMYVRKYI
+239 CIVAGIYMRRYI
-252 QNVKVHAGV
+252 QNVKIHLGIRALLVVGSIF
-261 RVLFIIGSVF
+261 VL
-271 ILYVYGNFTN
+271 YAYGNFAN
-281 TFINKWFQKSGIEF
+281 TFMNKVFQKSGVDF
-295 VLWDQNE
+295 VLWNQNE

-317 DTTVIEKPKD
+317 DTTVMEKPKN

-343 YSSNI
+343 YSGNI
-348 GAQKQKEKPNII
+348 GNQKKKEKPNII

-371 KLTNLSFSEDPLPN
+371 KVTNLSFSEDPVPN

-408 NVEFEVL
+408 NVEFEAL

-432 VVTNKKEIPS
+432 VITNKKEVPS
-442 ISRALK
+442 IPTALK

-460 GRSFF
+460 GRTFF

-481 QDTMENVEVDGDYIS
+481 EDTMKNMDIDGDYIS
-496 DLSMSKEIIAE
+496 DLAMSKEIIAE
-507 LEKQKKPTFV
+507 LEEQKQPTFI

-532 FGENQI
+532 FGENLI

-544 NEESKA
+544 NEESKG

-565 LQYLIEELD
+565 LQYLIEQLD

-593 TNKSLYKETGYIT
+593 TNKSFYKENGYIT

-641 YFSNLVF
+641 HFSNLIF
-648 DYAGLNKVPFYQFL
+648 DYAGLNKSLFYQFL
-662 SKLYE
+662 SELYK

-673 DELKIGKD
+673 DELKVDKN
-681 GEAIKSL
+681 GEVINDL
-688 TEKQKEM
+688 TKKQKEM
-695 LKQYELIQY
+695 LEQYKMLQY
-704 DLLAGKQYSKD
+704 DLLVGNQYSTH

>member
-1 MKTKCMKYVI
+1 M
-11 LIETVFTVRG
+11 
-21 EINKQKRGNELRCDF
+21 
-36 SFHQP
+36 
-41 RRSILI
+41 
-47 SAMLSGLVTL
+47 VTL
-57 YVIPT
+57 LVIT
-62 LFLIL
+62 MLFMIL
-67 KYFSLDTM
+67 KVFNLDMM
-75 KDMLNQKI
+75 KDHLNQKL
-83 VLSIMTI
+83 VLSIMMIFIWGITFYITHFNKKEMSI
-90 LMWILLLYVAHLNKD
+90 LRASLRVHFILLLLAHTVALFY
-105 IVNKFKPIIRIYIR
+105 IVMQVN
-119 MFLVAHVVTLLF
+119 MSF
-131 IFTQNNMNLVNTLNW
+131 IEAMNW
-146 IYNYNAQFIFS
+146 IYFYNMQFILSFV
-157 LIVIYAIYVLVYNVL
+157 VIYAIYILVYNL
-172 GKVFL
+172 IGKVFL
-177 STILASIL
+177 SIVLTSCTLVILC
-185 LIILAIVNHFKIVFR
+185 IVNYLKLIFR

-209 TQIGHMQSVIP
+209 TQITHMQSVIP

-227 WGYILLVIVSVV
+227 WSYIFVIIVSIVA
-239 VCILAGMYVRKYI
+239 CIVAGIYMRRYI
-252 QNVKVHAGV
+252 QNVKIHLGIRALLVVGSIF
-261 RVLFIIGSVF
+261 VL
-271 ILYVYGNFTN
+271 YAYGNFAN
-281 TFINKWFQKSGIEF
+281 TFMNKVFQKSGVDF
-295 VLWDQNE
+295 VLWNQNE

-317 DTTVIEKPKD
+317 DTTVMEKPKN

-343 YSSNI
+343 YSGNI
-348 GAQKQKEKPNII
+348 GNQKKKEKPNII

-371 KLTNLSFSEDPLPN
+371 KVTNLSFSEDPVPN

-408 NVEFEVL
+408 NVEFEAL

-432 VVTNKKEIPS
+432 VITNKKEVPS
-442 ISRALK
+442 IPTALK

-460 GRSFF
+460 GRTFF

-481 QDTMENVEVDGDYIS
+481 EDTMENVDIDGDYIS
-496 DLSMSKEIIAE
+496 DLAMSKEIIAE
-507 LEKQKKPTFV
+507 LEEQKQPTFI

-532 FGENQI
+532 FGENLI

-544 NEESKA
+544 NEESKG

-565 LQYLIEELD
+565 LQYLIEQLD

-593 TNKSLYKETGYIT
+593 TNKSFYKENGYIT

-641 YFSNLVF
+641 HFSNLIF
-648 DYAGLNKVPFYQFL
+648 DYAGLNKSLFYQFL
-662 SKLYE
+662 SELYK

-673 DELKIGKD
+673 DELKVDKN
-681 GEAIKSL
+681 GEVINDL
-688 TEKQKEM
+688 TKKQKEM
-695 LKQYELIQY
+695 LEQYKMLQY
-704 DLLAGKQYSKD
+704 DLLVGNQYSKD

>member
-1 MKTKCMKYVI
+1 M
-11 LIETVFTVRG
+11 
-21 EINKQKRGNELRCDF
+21 
-36 SFHQP
+36 
-41 RRSILI
+41 
-47 SAMLSGLVTL
+47 VTL
-57 YVIPT
+57 LVIT
-62 LFLIL
+62 MLFMIL
-67 KYFSLDTM
+67 KVFNLDMM
-75 KDMLNQKI
+75 KDHLNQKL
-83 VLSIMTI
+83 VLSVMMIFIWGITFYITHFNKKEMPI
-90 LMWILLLYVAHLNKD
+90 LRASLRVHFILLLLAHTVALFY
-105 IVNKFKPIIRIYIR
+105 IVMQVN
-119 MFLVAHVVTLLF
+119 MSF
-131 IFTQNNMNLVNTLNW
+131 IEAMNW
-146 IYNYNAQFIFS
+146 IYFYNMQFILSFV
-157 LIVIYAIYVLVYNVL
+157 VIYAIYILVYNL
-172 GKVFL
+172 IGKVFL
-177 STILASIL
+177 SMVLTSCT
-185 LIILAIVNHFKIVFR
+185 LIILCIVNYLKLIFR

-209 TQIGHMQSVIP
+209 TQITHMQSVIP

-227 WGYILLVIVSVV
+227 WSYIFVIIVSIVA
-239 VCILAGMYVRKYI
+239 CIVAGIYMRRYI
-252 QNVKVHAGV
+252 QNVKIHLGIRALLVVGSIF
-261 RVLFIIGSVF
+261 VL
-271 ILYVYGNFTN
+271 YAYGNFAN
-281 TFINKWFQKSGIEF
+281 TFMNKVFQKSGVDF
-295 VLWDQNE
+295 VLWNQNE

-317 DTTVIEKPKD
+317 DTTVMEKPKN

-343 YSSNI
+343 YSGNV
-348 GAQKQKEKPNII
+348 GNQKKKEKPNII

-371 KLTNLSFSEDPLPN
+371 KVTNLSFSEDPVPN

-408 NVEFEVL
+408 NVEFEAL

-432 VVTNKKEIPS
+432 VITNKKEVPS
-442 ISRALK
+442 IPTALK

-460 GRSFF
+460 GRTFF

-481 QDTMENVEVDGDYIS
+481 EDTMENVDIDGDYIS
-496 DLSMSKEIIAE
+496 DLAMSKEIIAE
-507 LEKQKKPTFV
+507 LEEQKQPTFI

-532 FGENQI
+532 FGENLI

-544 NEESKA
+544 NEESKG

-565 LQYLIEELD
+565 LQYLIEQLD

-593 TNKSLYKETGYIT
+593 TNKSFYKENGYIT

-641 YFSNLVF
+641 HFSNLIF
-648 DYAGLNKVPFYQFL
+648 DYAGLNKSLFYQFL
-662 SKLYE
+662 SELYK

-673 DELKIGKD
+673 DELKVDKN
-681 GEAIKSL
+681 GEVINDL
-688 TEKQKEM
+688 TKKQKEM
-695 LKQYELIQY
+695 LEQYKMLQY
-704 DLLAGKQYSKD
+704 DLLVGNQYSTD

>member
-1 MKTKCMKYVI
+1 MKYGST
-11 LIETVFTVRG
+11 LFHLP
-21 EINKQKRGNELRCDF
+21 KRN
-36 SFHQP
+36 
-41 RRSILI
+41 ILI
-47 SAMLSGLVTL
+47 SSIISSMVTL
-57 YVIPT
+57 LVIT
-62 LFLIL
+62 MLFMIL
-67 KYFSLDTM
+67 KVFNLDMM
-75 KDMLNQKI
+75 KDHLNQKL
-83 VLSIMTI
+83 VLSVMMIFIWGITFYITHFNKKEMPI
-90 LMWILLLYVAHLNKD
+90 LRASLRVHFILLLLAHTVALFY
-105 IVNKFKPIIRIYIR
+105 IVMQVN
-119 MFLVAHVVTLLF
+119 MSF
-131 IFTQNNMNLVNTLNW
+131 IEAMNW
-146 IYNYNAQFIFS
+146 IYFYNMQFILSFV
-157 LIVIYAIYVLVYNVL
+157 VIYAIYILVYNL
-172 GKVFL
+172 IGKVFL
-177 STILASIL
+177 SMVLTSCTLVILC
-185 LIILAIVNHFKIVFR
+185 IVNYLKLIFR

-209 TQIGHMQSVIP
+209 TQITHMQSVIP

-227 WGYILLVIVSVV
+227 WSYIFVIIVSIVA
-239 VCILAGMYVRKYI
+239 CIVAGIYMRRYI
-252 QNVKVHAGV
+252 QNVKIHLGIRALLVVGSIF
-261 RVLFIIGSVF
+261 VL
-271 ILYVYGNFTN
+271 YAYGNFAN
-281 TFINKWFQKSGIEF
+281 TFMNKVFQKSGVDF
-295 VLWDQNE
+295 VLWNQNE

-317 DTTVIEKPKD
+317 DTTVMEKPKN

-343 YSSNI
+343 YSGNI
-348 GAQKQKEKPNII
+348 GNQKKKEKPNII

-371 KLTNLSFSEDPLPN
+371 KVTNLSFSEDPVPN

-408 NVEFEVL
+408 NVEFEAL

-432 VVTNKKEIPS
+432 VITNKKEIPS
-442 ISRALK
+442 IPTALK

-460 GRSFF
+460 GRTFF

-481 QDTMENVEVDGDYIS
+481 DDTMENVDIDGDYIS
-496 DLSMSKEIIAE
+496 DLAMSKEIIAE
-507 LEKQKKPTFV
+507 LEKQKQPTFI
-517 HAVTMQNHFPFTEGR
+517 HAVTMQNHFPFTEDR
-532 FGENQI
+532 FGENLI

-544 NEESKA
+544 NEESKG

-565 LQYLIEELD
+565 LQYLIEQLD

-593 TNKSLYKETGYIT
+593 TNKSFYKENGYIT

-641 YFSNLVF
+641 HFSNLIF
-648 DYAGLNKVPFYQFL
+648 DYAGLNKSLFYQFL
-662 SKLYE
+662 SELYK

-673 DELKIGKD
+673 DELKVDKN
-681 GEAIKSL
+681 GEVINDL
-688 TEKQKEM
+688 TKKQKEM
-695 LKQYELIQY
+695 LEQYKMLQY
-704 DLLAGKQYSKD
+704 DLLVGNQYSTD

>member
-1 MKTKCMKYVI
+1 M
-11 LIETVFTVRG
+11 
-21 EINKQKRGNELRCDF
+21 
-36 SFHQP
+36 
-41 RRSILI
+41 
-47 SAMLSGLVTL
+47 VTL
-57 YVIPT
+57 LVIT
-62 LFLIL
+62 MLFMIL
-67 KYFSLDTM
+67 KVFNLDMM
-75 KDMLNQKI
+75 KDHLNQKL
-83 VLSIMTI
+83 VLSVMMIFIWGITFYITHFNKKEMSI
-90 LMWILLLYVAHLNKD
+90 LRASLRVHFILLLLAHTVALFY
-105 IVNKFKPIIRIYIR
+105 IVMQVN
-119 MFLVAHVVTLLF
+119 MSF
-131 IFTQNNMNLVNTLNW
+131 IEAMNW
-146 IYNYNAQFIFS
+146 IYFYNMQFILSFV
-157 LIVIYAIYVLVYNVL
+157 VIYAIYILVYNL
-172 GKVFL
+172 IGKVFL
-177 STILASIL
+177 SMVLTSCTLVILG
-185 LIILAIVNHFKIVFR
+185 IVNYLKLIFR

-209 TQIGHMQSVIP
+209 TQITHMQSVIP

-227 WGYILLVIVSVV
+227 WSYIFVIILSIVA
-239 VCILAGMYVRKYI
+239 CIVAGIYMRRYI
-252 QNVKVHAGV
+252 QNVKIHLGIRTLLVVGSIF
-261 RVLFIIGSVF
+261 VL
-271 ILYVYGNFTN
+271 YAYGNFAN
-281 TFINKWFQKSGIEF
+281 TFMNKVFQKSGVDF
-295 VLWDQNE
+295 VLWNQNE

-317 DTTVIEKPKD
+317 DTTVMEKPKN

-343 YSSNI
+343 YSGNI
-348 GAQKQKEKPNII
+348 GSQKKKEKPNII

-371 KLTNLSFSEDPLPN
+371 KVTNLSFSEDPVPN

-408 NVEFEVL
+408 NVEFEAL

-432 VVTNKKEIPS
+432 VITNKKEIPS
-442 ISRALK
+442 IPTALK

-460 GRSFF
+460 GRTFF

-481 QDTMENVEVDGDYIS
+481 EDTMENVDIDGDYIS
-496 DLSMSKEIIAE
+496 DLAMSKEIIAE
-507 LEKQKKPTFV
+507 LEEQKQPTFI

-532 FGENQI
+532 FGENLI

-544 NEESKA
+544 NEESKG

-565 LQYLIEELD
+565 LQYLIEQLD

-593 TNKSLYKETGYIT
+593 TNKSFYKENGYIT

-641 YFSNLVF
+641 HFSNLIF
-648 DYAGLNKVPFYQFL
+648 DYAGLNKSLFYQFL
-662 SKLYE
+662 SELYK

-673 DELKIGKD
+673 DELKVDKN
-681 GEAIKSL
+681 GEVINDL
-688 TEKQKEM
+688 TKKQKEM
-695 LKQYELIQY
+695 LEQYKMLQY
-704 DLLAGKQYSKD
+704 DLLVGNQYSKD

>member
-1 MKTKCMKYVI
+1 MKYGST
-11 LIETVFTVRG
+11 LFHLP
-21 EINKQKRGNELRCDF
+21 KRN
-36 SFHQP
+36 
-41 RRSILI
+41 ILI
-47 SAMLSGLVTL
+47 SSIISSMVTL
-57 YVIPT
+57 LVIT
-62 LFLIL
+62 MLFMIL
-67 KYFSLDTM
+67 KVFNLDMM
-75 KDMLNQKI
+75 KDHLNQKL
-83 VLSIMTI
+83 VLSVMMIFIWGITFYITHFNKKEMSI
-90 LMWILLLYVAHLNKD
+90 LRASLRVHFILLLLAHTVALFY
-105 IVNKFKPIIRIYIR
+105 IVMQVNMI
-119 MFLVAHVVTLLF
+119 F
-131 IFTQNNMNLVNTLNW
+131 IEAMNW
-146 IYNYNAQFIFS
+146 IYFYNMQFILSFV
-157 LIVIYAIYVLVYNVL
+157 VIYAIYILVYNL
-172 GKVFL
+172 IGKVFL
-177 STILASIL
+177 SMVLTSCTLVILG
-185 LIILAIVNHFKIVFR
+185 IVNYLKLIFR

-209 TQIGHMQSVIP
+209 TQITHMQSVIP

-227 WGYILLVIVSVV
+227 WSYIFIIIVSIVA
-239 VCILAGMYVRKYI
+239 CIVAGIYMRRYI
-252 QNVKVHAGV
+252 QNVKIHLGIRALLVVGSIF
-261 RVLFIIGSVF
+261 VL
-271 ILYVYGNFTN
+271 YAYGNFAN
-281 TFINKWFQKSGIEF
+281 TFMNKVFQKSGVDF
-295 VLWDQNE
+295 VLWNQNE

-317 DTTVIEKPKD
+317 DTTVMEKPKN

-343 YSSNI
+343 YSGNI
-348 GAQKQKEKPNII
+348 GSQKKKEKPNII

-371 KLTNLSFSEDPLPN
+371 KVTNLSFSEDPVPN

-408 NVEFEVL
+408 NVEFEAL

-432 VVTNKKEIPS
+432 VITNKKEIPS
-442 ISRALK
+442 IPTALK

-460 GRSFF
+460 GRTFF

-481 QDTMENVEVDGDYIS
+481 EDTMENVDIDGDYIS
-496 DLSMSKEIIAE
+496 DLAMSKEIIAE
-507 LEKQKKPTFV
+507 LEEQKQPTFI

-532 FGENQI
+532 FGENLI

-544 NEESKA
+544 NEESKG

-565 LQYLIEELD
+565 FQYLIEQLD

-593 TNKSLYKETGYIT
+593 TNKSFYKENGYIT

-641 YFSNLVF
+641 HFSNLIF
-648 DYAGLNKVPFYQFL
+648 DYAGLNKSLFYQFL
-662 SKLYE
+662 SELYK

-673 DELKIGKD
+673 DELKVDKN
-681 GEAIKSL
+681 GEVINDL
-688 TEKQKEM
+688 TKKQKEM
-695 LKQYELIQY
+695 LEQYKMLQY
-704 DLLAGKQYSKD
+704 DLLVGNQYSKD

>member
-1 MKTKCMKYVI
+1 MILTSCTLVI
-11 LIETVFTVRG
+11 LG
-21 EINKQKRGNELRCDF
+21 
-36 SFHQP
+36 
-41 RRSILI
+41 
-47 SAMLSGLVTL
+47 
-57 YVIPT
+57 
-62 LFLIL
+62 
-67 KYFSLDTM
+67 
-75 KDMLNQKI
+75 
-83 VLSIMTI
+83 
-90 LMWILLLYVAHLNKD
+90 
-105 IVNKFKPIIRIYIR
+105 IVNYLK
-119 MFLVAHVVTLLF
+119 
-131 IFTQNNMNLVNTLNW
+131 
-146 IYNYNAQFIFS
+146 
-157 LIVIYAIYVLVYNVL
+157 LI
-172 GKVFL
+172 
-177 STILASIL
+177 
-185 LIILAIVNHFKIVFR
+185 FR

-209 TQIGHMQSVIP
+209 TQIMHMQSVIP

-227 WGYILLVIVSVV
+227 WSYIFVIILSIVA
-239 VCILAGMYVRKYI
+239 CIVAGIYMRRYI
-252 QNVKVHAGV
+252 QNVKTHLGIRALLVVGSIF
-261 RVLFIIGSVF
+261 VL
-271 ILYVYGNFTN
+271 YAYGNFAN
-281 TFINKWFQKSGIEF
+281 TFMNKVFQKSGVDF

-317 DTTVIEKPKD
+317 DTTVMEKPKN

-343 YSSNI
+343 YSGNI
-348 GAQKQKEKPNII
+348 GSQKKKEKPNII

-371 KLTNLSFSEDPLPN
+371 KATNLSFSEDPVPN

-408 NVEFEVL
+408 NVEFEAL

-432 VVTNKKEIPS
+432 VITNKKEIPS
-442 ISRALK
+442 IPTALK

-460 GRSFF
+460 GRTFF

-481 QDTMENVEVDGDYIS
+481 ADTMENVDVDGDYIS
-496 DLSMSKEIIAE
+496 DLAMSKEIIAE
-507 LEKQKKPTFV
+507 LEKQKQPTFI

-532 FGENQI
+532 FGENLI

-544 NEESKA
+544 NEESKG

-565 LQYLIEELD
+565 LQYLIEQLD

-593 TNKSLYKETGYIT
+593 TNKSFYKENGYIT

-627 FDMPNDNLGLVSPI
+627 FDMPNDNLGVVSPI
-641 YFSNLVF
+641 YFSNLIF
-648 DYAGLNKVPFYQFL
+648 DYAGLNKSLFYQFL
-662 SKLYE
+662 SGFYK

-673 DELKIGKD
+673 DELKVDKN
-681 GEAIKSL
+681 GEVINDL
-688 TEKQKEM
+688 TKKQKEM
-695 LKQYELIQY
+695 LEQYKMLQY
-704 DLLAGKQYSKD
+704 DLLVGNQYSKD

>member
-1 MKTKCMKYVI
+1 M
-11 LIETVFTVRG
+11 
-21 EINKQKRGNELRCDF
+21 
-36 SFHQP
+36 
-41 RRSILI
+41 
-47 SAMLSGLVTL
+47 VTL
-57 YVIPT
+57 LVIT
-62 LFLIL
+62 MLFIIL
-67 KYFSLDTM
+67 KVFNLDMM
-75 KDMLNQKI
+75 KDHLNQKL
-83 VLSIMTI
+83 VLSVMMIFIWGITFYITHFNKKEMSI
-90 LMWILLLYVAHLNKD
+90 LRASLRVHFILFLLAHTVALFY
-105 IVNKFKPIIRIYIR
+105 IVMQVN
-119 MFLVAHVVTLLF
+119 MSF
-131 IFTQNNMNLVNTLNW
+131 IEAMNW
-146 IYNYNAQFIFS
+146 IYFYNMQFILSFV
-157 LIVIYAIYVLVYNVL
+157 VIYVIYILVYNL
-172 GKVFL
+172 IGKVFL
-177 STILASIL
+177 SMVLTSCTLVILC
-185 LIILAIVNHFKIVFR
+185 IVNYLKLIFR

-209 TQIGHMQSVIP
+209 TQITHMQSVIP

-227 WGYILLVIVSVV
+227 WSYMFIIIVSVV
-239 VCILAGMYVRKYI
+239 VCIVAGIYMRRYI
-252 QNVKVHAGV
+252 QNVKIHLGIRALLVVGSIF
-261 RVLFIIGSVF
+261 VL
-271 ILYVYGNFTN
+271 YAYGNFTN
-281 TFINKWFQKSGIEF
+281 TFMNKVFQKSGVDF
-295 VLWDQNE
+295 VLWNQNE

-317 DTTVIEKPKD
+317 DTTVMEKPKN
-327 YSKENM
+327 YSNENM

-343 YSSNI
+343 YSGNI
-348 GAQKQKEKPNII
+348 GNQKKKEKPNII

-371 KLTNLSFSEDPLPN
+371 KITNLSFSEDPVPN

-408 NVEFEVL
+408 NVEFEAL

-432 VVTNKKEIPS
+432 VITNKKEIPS
-442 ISRALK
+442 IPTALK

-460 GRSFF
+460 GRTFF

-481 QDTMENVEVDGDYIS
+481 EDTMENVDIDGDYIS
-496 DLSMSKEIIAE
+496 DLAMSKEIIAE
-507 LEKQKKPTFV
+507 LEKQKQPTFI

-532 FGENQI
+532 FGENLI

-544 NEESKA
+544 NEESKG

-565 LQYLIEELD
+565 LQYLIEQLD

-593 TNKSLYKETGYIT
+593 TNKSFYKENGYIT

-612 ERLAMAQ
+612 ERLAMAE

-641 YFSNLVF
+641 HFSNLIF
-648 DYAGLNKVPFYQFL
+648 DYAGLNKSSFYQFL
-662 SKLYE
+662 SELYK

-673 DELKIGKD
+673 DELKVDKN
-681 GEAIKSL
+681 GEVINDL
-688 TEKQKEM
+688 TKKQKEM
-695 LKQYELIQY
+695 LEQYKMLQY
-704 DLLAGKQYSKD
+704 DLLVGNQYSKD